1 MTRFVQPRV
10 KDGAVFLCYDRM
22 SAAVW
27 PLGRVGQ
34 LAHDW
39 QRCGTLEAAAM
50 EEQGEKN
57 IMAMR
62 DKIEHAIQNQPCTV
76 KDLKSKFGGDRG
88 SDRKVMEAV
97 DQLVHEAVICQRQG
111 VFFTVRSGRA
121 DKALLCKVVK
131 LGKNFAFVML
141 EDGTSDIFIPG
152 RFTRGAMP
160 GDIVLVEKFEHPRV
174 EGSDEGEILAIL
186 EEKNDLVGTARRIEG
201 RLKFVPDD
209 CPAISMQMMR
219 DCEGGAK
226 DGDKVAVEILQRGN
240 RQEDHRV
247 GVAMR
252 FGSSD
257 EAKRCA
263 KALLY
268 AQDIR
273 SRFPDKVREEAKK
286 LENAEVSEK
295 DTEGRMDLR
304 ALPIFTI
311 DSAETKDID
320 DAISLTKTPEGGFEL
335 GVHIADVSNY
345 VKPGSELDN
354 EAFNRATSV
363 YYADQVVP
371 MLPKQLS
378 NGICS
383 LNEGVLRLAFSCL
396 MHLDKDGNL
405 IDYRFVKSIIRSRVK
420 GVYSEINALLA
431 GSADDE
437 LKGKYHEVLSQL
449 PAMKEL
455 YGHRARLRKERG
467 CMDIES
473 GEVKLILDEDGH
485 CIDVKKRTSGESEA
499 MIEEF
504 MLLANQCAAHFARVK
519 QIPFVYRVHEEP
531 NAEKLERLH
540 TLLQA
545 CGINDH
551 FAKDVPTPKELSA
564 ILEGVRGGPYEQI
577 INTGMLRCM
586 SKAVYEEKPKGHY
599 GLVLKDYAH
608 FTSPIRRYP
617 DLAIHRIMTAQ
628 LKGMDKDTMVLRY
641 SDFAEKASK
650 QSSEREIIAMQ
661 IERKAEDCYKAE
673 YARRHLGECYEGRIS
688 GVTQRGLFIEL
699 DNGVEGFV
707 PASSLTPSGT
717 MLTEGIRLSDPV
729 SGKNWSLG
737 DTMMITIV
745 RADVNLGKIDFEV
758 APASTK

>member
-1 MTRFVQPRV
+1 
-10 KDGAVFLCYDRM
+10 
-22 SAAVW
+22 
-27 PLGRVGQ
+27 
-34 LAHDW
+34 
-39 QRCGTLEAAAM
+39 
-50 EEQGEKN
+50 
-57 IMAMR
+57 MR

-76 KDLKSKFGGDRG
+76 KELKQKFGGERG
-88 SDRKVMEAV
+88 ADRKVMEAL
-97 DQLVHEAVICQRQG
+97 DELVREAVVCQRQG

-152 RFTRGAMP
+152 RFTKGAMP
-160 GDIVLVEKFEHPRV
+160 GDDVLVEKFEHPRV
-174 EGSDEGEILAIL
+174 EGSDEGTILAIL
-186 EEKNDLVGTARRIEG
+186 TEKNDLVGTVRRVEG
-201 RLKFVPDD
+201 RLRFVPDD
-209 CPAISMQMMR
+209 CPAITMPLAR

-226 DGDKVAVEILQRGN
+226 DGDKVAVEILNRGN

-268 AQDIR
+268 AKDIR
-273 SRFPDKVREEAKK
+273 TRFPDKVRDEAKK
-286 LENAEVSEK
+286 FEGAEVSEK
-295 DTEGRMDLR
+295 DCEGRMDLR
-304 ALPIFTI
+304 TLPIFTI

-320 DAISLTKTPEGGFEL
+320 DAISLTRTSDGGFEL

-345 VKPGSELDN
+345 VKPGTELDN
-354 EAFNRATSV
+354 EAFSRATSV

-371 MLPKQLS
+371 MLPKALS

-383 LNEGVLRLAFSCL
+383 LNENELRLAFSCL
-396 MHLDKDGNL
+396 MRLDKEGNL
-405 IDYRFVKSIIRSRVK
+405 TDYRFVKSIIRSRVK

-431 GSADDE
+431 GTADAE
-437 LKGKYHEVLSQL
+437 IKAKYADVIDQL

-473 GEVKLILDEDGH
+473 GEVKLILDENGR
-485 CIDVKKRTSGESEA
+485 CIDVKKRTSGESES

-540 TLLQA
+540 ALLQA

-564 ILEGVRGGPYEQI
+564 ILEGVRGTPYEQI

-586 SKAVYEEKPKGHY
+586 SKALYEEKPKGHY

-617 DLAIHRIMTAQ
+617 DLAIHRIMTDM
-628 LKGMDKDTMVLRY
+628 LKGTEKETMILRY
-641 SDFAEKASK
+641 TDFAERASK
-650 QSSEREIIAMQ
+650 QSSEREVIAMQ

-673 YARRHLGECYEGRIS
+673 YARRHLGECYEGTIS

-717 MLTEGIRLSDPV
+717 SLTEGVRLTDPA
-729 SGKNWSLG
+729 SGKTWSLG
-737 DTMMITIV
+737 DKMMITIV

-758 APASTK
+758 APAAKA

>member
-1 MTRFVQPRV
+1 
-10 KDGAVFLCYDRM
+10 
-22 SAAVW
+22 
-27 PLGRVGQ
+27 
-34 LAHDW
+34 
-39 QRCGTLEAAAM
+39 
-50 EEQGEKN
+50 
-57 IMAMR
+57 MR

-76 KDLKSKFGGDRG
+76 KELKQKFGGERG
-88 SDRKVMEAV
+88 ADRKVMEAL
-97 DQLVHEAVICQRQG
+97 DELVREAVVCQRQG

-121 DKALLCKVVK
+121 DKALQCKVVK

-152 RFTRGAMP
+152 RFTKGAMP
-160 GDIVLVEKFEHPRV
+160 GDDVLVEKFEHPRV
-174 EGSDEGEILAIL
+174 EGSDEGAILAIL
-186 EEKNDLVGTARRIEG
+186 TEKNDLVGTVRRVEG
-201 RLKFVPDD
+201 RLRFVPDD
-209 CPAISMQMMR
+209 CPAITMPLAR

-226 DGDKVAVEILQRGN
+226 DGDKVAVEILNRGN

-268 AQDIR
+268 AKDIR
-273 SRFPDKVREEAKK
+273 TRFPDKVRDEAKK
-286 LENAEVSEK
+286 FEGVEVSEK
-295 DTEGRMDLR
+295 DCEGRMDLR

-320 DAISLTKTPEGGFEL
+320 DAISLTRTSDGGFEL

-345 VKPGSELDN
+345 VKPGTELDN
-354 EAFNRATSV
+354 EAFSRATSV

-371 MLPKQLS
+371 MLPKALS

-383 LNEGVLRLAFSCL
+383 LNENELRLAFSCL
-396 MHLDKDGNL
+396 MRLDKEGNL
-405 IDYRFVKSIIRSRVK
+405 TDYRFVKSIIRSRVK

-431 GSADDE
+431 GTADAE
-437 LKGKYHEVLSQL
+437 IKAKYADVIDQL

-473 GEVKLILDEDGH
+473 GEVKLILDENGR
-485 CIDVKKRTSGESEA
+485 CIDVKKRTSGESES

-540 TLLQA
+540 ALLQA

-564 ILEGVRGGPYEQI
+564 ILEGVRGTPYEQI

-586 SKAVYEEKPKGHY
+586 SKALYEEKPKGHY

-617 DLAIHRIMTAQ
+617 DLAIHRIMTDM
-628 LKGMDKDTMVLRY
+628 LKGTEKETMILRY
-641 SDFAEKASK
+641 TDFAERASK
-650 QSSEREIIAMQ
+650 QSSEREVIAMQ

-673 YARRHLGECYEGRIS
+673 YARRHLGECYEGTIS

-717 MLTEGIRLSDPV
+717 SLTEGVRLTDPA
-729 SGKNWSLG
+729 SGKTWSLG
-737 DTMMITIV
+737 DKMMITIV

-758 APASTK
+758 APAAKA

>member
-1 MTRFVQPRV
+1 
-10 KDGAVFLCYDRM
+10 M
-22 SAAVW
+22 S
-27 PLGRVGQ
+27 
-34 LAHDW
+34 
-39 QRCGTLEAAAM
+39 
-50 EEQGEKN
+50 
-57 IMAMR
+57 MR

-76 KDLKSKFGGDRG
+76 KELKQKFGGERG
-88 SDRKVMEAV
+88 ADRKVMEAL
-97 DQLVHEAVICQRQG
+97 DELVREAVVCQRQG

-152 RFTRGAMP
+152 RFTKGAMP
-160 GDIVLVEKFEHPRV
+160 GDDVLVEKFEHPRV
-174 EGSDEGEILAIL
+174 EGSDEGAILAIL
-186 EEKNDLVGTARRIEG
+186 TEKNDLVGTVRRVEG
-201 RLKFVPDD
+201 RLRFVPDD
-209 CPAISMQMMR
+209 CPAITMPLAR

-226 DGDKVAVEILQRGN
+226 DGDKVAVEILNRGS

-268 AQDIR
+268 AKDIR
-273 SRFPDKVREEAKK
+273 TRFPDKVRDEAKK
-286 LENAEVSEK
+286 FEGAEVSEK
-295 DTEGRMDLR
+295 DCEGRMDLR

-320 DAISLTKTPEGGFEL
+320 DAISLTRTSDGGFEL

-345 VKPGSELDN
+345 VKPGTELDN
-354 EAFNRATSV
+354 EAFSRATSV

-371 MLPKQLS
+371 MLPKALS

-383 LNEGVLRLAFSCL
+383 LNENELRLAFSCL
-396 MHLDKDGNL
+396 MRLDKEGNL
-405 IDYRFVKSIIRSRVK
+405 TDYRFVKSIIRSRVK

-431 GSADDE
+431 GTADAE
-437 LKGKYHEVLSQL
+437 IKAKYADVIDQL

-473 GEVKLILDEDGH
+473 SEVKLILDENGR
-485 CIDVKKRTSGESEA
+485 CIDVKKRTSGESES

-540 TLLQA
+540 ALLQA

-564 ILEGVRGGPYEQI
+564 ILEGVRGTPYEQI
-577 INTGMLRCM
+577 VNTGMLRCM
-586 SKAVYEEKPKGHY
+586 SKALYEEKPKGHY

-617 DLAIHRIMTAQ
+617 DLAIHRIMTDM
-628 LKGMDKDTMVLRY
+628 LKGTEKETMILRY
-641 SDFAEKASK
+641 TDFAERASK
-650 QSSEREIIAMQ
+650 QSSEREVIAMQ

-673 YARRHLGECYEGRIS
+673 YARRHLGECYEGTIS

-717 MLTEGIRLSDPV
+717 SLTEGVRLTDPA
-729 SGKNWSLG
+729 SGKTWSLG
-737 DTMMITIV
+737 DRMMITIV

-758 APASTK
+758 APAAKA

>member
-1 MTRFVQPRV
+1 
-10 KDGAVFLCYDRM
+10 M
-22 SAAVW
+22 S
-27 PLGRVGQ
+27 
-34 LAHDW
+34 
-39 QRCGTLEAAAM
+39 
-50 EEQGEKN
+50 
-57 IMAMR
+57 MR

-76 KDLKSKFGGDRG
+76 KELKQKFGGERG
-88 SDRKVMEAV
+88 ADRKVMEAL
-97 DQLVHEAVICQRQG
+97 DELVREAVVCQRQG

-152 RFTRGAMP
+152 RFTKGAMP
-160 GDIVLVEKFEHPRV
+160 GDDVLVEKFEHPRV
-174 EGSDEGEILAIL
+174 EGSDEGAILAIL
-186 EEKNDLVGTARRIEG
+186 TEKNDLVGTVRRVEG
-201 RLKFVPDD
+201 RLRFVPDD
-209 CPAISMQMMR
+209 CPAITMPLAR

-226 DGDKVAVEILQRGN
+226 DGDKVAVEILNRGN

-268 AQDIR
+268 AKDIR
-273 SRFPDKVREEAKK
+273 TRFSDKVRDEAKK
-286 LENAEVSEK
+286 FEGAEVSEK
-295 DTEGRMDLR
+295 DCEGRMDLR

-320 DAISLTKTPEGGFEL
+320 DAISLTRTSDGGFEL

-345 VKPGSELDN
+345 VKPGTELDN
-354 EAFNRATSV
+354 EAFSRATSV

-371 MLPKQLS
+371 MLPKALS

-383 LNEGVLRLAFSCL
+383 LNENELRLAFSCL
-396 MHLDKDGNL
+396 MRLDKEGNL
-405 IDYRFVKSIIRSRVK
+405 TDYRFVKSIIRSRVK

-431 GSADDE
+431 GTADAE
-437 LKGKYHEVLSQL
+437 IKAKYADVIDQL

-473 GEVKLILDEDGH
+473 GEVKLILDENGR
-485 CIDVKKRTSGESEA
+485 CIDVKKRTSGESES

-540 TLLQA
+540 ALLQA

-564 ILEGVRGGPYEQI
+564 ILEGVRGTPYEQI

-586 SKAVYEEKPKGHY
+586 SKALYEEKPKGHY

-617 DLAIHRIMTAQ
+617 DLAIHRIMTDM
-628 LKGMDKDTMVLRY
+628 LKGTEKETMILRY
-641 SDFAEKASK
+641 TDFAERASK
-650 QSSEREIIAMQ
+650 QSSEREVIAMQ

-673 YARRHLGECYEGRIS
+673 YARRHLGECYEGTIS

-717 MLTEGIRLSDPV
+717 SLTEGVRLTDPA
-729 SGKNWSLG
+729 SGKTWSLG
-737 DTMMITIV
+737 DKMMITIV

-758 APASTK
+758 APAAKA

>member
-1 MTRFVQPRV
+1 
-10 KDGAVFLCYDRM
+10 M
-22 SAAVW
+22 S
-27 PLGRVGQ
+27 
-34 LAHDW
+34 
-39 QRCGTLEAAAM
+39 
-50 EEQGEKN
+50 
-57 IMAMR
+57 MR

-76 KDLKSKFGGDRG
+76 KELKQKFGGERG
-88 SDRKVMEAV
+88 ADRKVMEAL
-97 DQLVHEAVICQRQG
+97 DELVREAVVCQRQG

-152 RFTRGAMP
+152 RFTKGAMP
-160 GDIVLVEKFEHPRV
+160 GDEVLVEKFEHPRM
-174 EGSDEGEILAIL
+174 EGSDEGTILAVL
-186 EEKNDLVGTARRIEG
+186 TEKNDLVGTVRRVEG
-201 RLKFVPDD
+201 RLRFVPDD
-209 CPAISMQMMR
+209 CPAITMPLAR

-226 DGDKVAVEILQRGN
+226 DGDKVAVEILNRGN

-268 AQDIR
+268 AKDIR
-273 SRFPDKVREEAKK
+273 TRFPDKVREEAKK
-286 LENAEVSEK
+286 FEGAEISEK
-295 DTEGRMDLR
+295 DCEGRMDLR

-320 DAISLTKTPEGGFEL
+320 DAVSLTRTSDGGFEL

-345 VKPGSELDN
+345 VKPGTELDN
-354 EAFNRATSV
+354 EAFSRATSV

-371 MLPKQLS
+371 MLPKALS

-383 LNEGVLRLAFSCL
+383 LNENELRLAFSCL
-396 MHLDKDGNL
+396 MRLDKDGNL
-405 IDYRFVKSIIRSRVK
+405 TDYRFVKSIIRSRVK
-420 GVYSEINALLA
+420 GVYAEINALLA
-431 GSADDE
+431 GTADAE
-437 LKGKYHEVLSQL
+437 TKAKYADVIDQL

-473 GEVKLILDEDGH
+473 GEVKLILDENGR
-485 CIDVKKRTSGESEA
+485 CIDVKKRTSGESES

-540 TLLQA
+540 ALLQA

-551 FAKDVPTPKELSA
+551 FAKEVPTPKELSA
-564 ILEGVRGGPYEQI
+564 ILEGVRGTPYEQI
-577 INTGMLRCM
+577 INTGMLRCR
-586 SKAVYEEKPKGHY
+586 SKALYEEKPKGHY

-617 DLAIHRIMTAQ
+617 DLAIHRIMTDL
-628 LKGMDKDTMVLRY
+628 LKGTEKETMILRY
-641 SDFAEKASK
+641 TDFAERASK
-650 QSSEREIIAMQ
+650 QSSEREVVAMQ

-673 YARRHLGECYEGRIS
+673 YARRHLGECYEGTIS

-717 MLTEGIRLSDPV
+717 SLTEGVRLTDPA
-729 SGKNWSLG
+729 SGKSWSLG
-737 DTMMITIV
+737 DKMMITIV

-758 APASTK
+758 APAAKN

>member
-1 MTRFVQPRV
+1 
-10 KDGAVFLCYDRM
+10 M
-22 SAAVW
+22 S
-27 PLGRVGQ
+27 
-34 LAHDW
+34 
-39 QRCGTLEAAAM
+39 
-50 EEQGEKN
+50 
-57 IMAMR
+57 MR

-76 KDLKSKFGGDRG
+76 KELKQKFGGERG
-88 SDRKVMEAV
+88 ADRKVMEAL
-97 DQLVHEAVICQRQG
+97 DELVREAVVCQRQG

-152 RFTRGAMP
+152 RFTKGAMP
-160 GDIVLVEKFEHPRV
+160 GDDVLVEKFEHPSV
-174 EGSDEGEILAIL
+174 EGSDEGAILAIL
-186 EEKNDLVGTARRIEG
+186 TEKNDLVGTVRRVEG
-201 RLKFVPDD
+201 RLRFVPDD
-209 CPAISMQMMR
+209 CPAITMPLAR

-226 DGDKVAVEILQRGN
+226 DGDKVAVEILNRGN

-268 AQDIR
+268 AKDIR
-273 SRFPDKVREEAKK
+273 TRFPDKVRDEAKK
-286 LENAEVSEK
+286 FEGVEVSEK
-295 DTEGRMDLR
+295 DCEGRMDLR
-304 ALPIFTI
+304 ALPILTI

-320 DAISLTKTPEGGFEL
+320 DAISLTRTSDGGFEL

-345 VKPGSELDN
+345 VKPGTELDN
-354 EAFNRATSV
+354 EAFSRATSV

-371 MLPKQLS
+371 MLPKALS

-383 LNEGVLRLAFSCL
+383 LNENELRLAFSCL
-396 MHLDKDGNL
+396 MRLDKEGNL
-405 IDYRFVKSIIRSRVK
+405 TDYRFVKSIIRSRVK

-431 GSADDE
+431 GTADAE
-437 LKGKYHEVLSQL
+437 IKAKYADVIDQL

-473 GEVKLILDEDGH
+473 GEVKLILDENGR
-485 CIDVKKRTSGESEA
+485 CIDVKKRTSGESES
-499 MIEEF
+499 MIEEL

-540 TLLQA
+540 ALLQA

-551 FAKDVPTPKELSA
+551 FAKDVPAPKELSA
-564 ILEGVRGGPYEQI
+564 ILEGVRGTPYEQI

-586 SKAVYEEKPKGHY
+586 SKALYEEKPKGHY

-617 DLAIHRIMTAQ
+617 DLAIHRIMTDM
-628 LKGMDKDTMVLRY
+628 LKGTEKETMILRY
-641 SDFAEKASK
+641 TDFAERASK
-650 QSSEREIIAMQ
+650 QSSEREVIAMQ

-673 YARRHLGECYEGRIS
+673 YARRHLGECYEGTIS

-717 MLTEGIRLSDPV
+717 SLTEGVRLTDPA
-729 SGKNWSLG
+729 SGKTWSLG
-737 DTMMITIV
+737 DKMMITIV

-758 APASTK
+758 APAAKA

>member
-1 MTRFVQPRV
+1 
-10 KDGAVFLCYDRM
+10 M
-22 SAAVW
+22 S
-27 PLGRVGQ
+27 
-34 LAHDW
+34 
-39 QRCGTLEAAAM
+39 
-50 EEQGEKN
+50 
-57 IMAMR
+57 MR

-76 KDLKSKFGGDRG
+76 KELKQKFGGERG
-88 SDRKVMEAV
+88 ADRKVMEAL
-97 DQLVHEAVICQRQG
+97 DELVREAVVCQRQG

-152 RFTRGAMP
+152 RFTKGAMP
-160 GDIVLVEKFEHPRV
+160 GDEVLVEKFEHPRM
-174 EGSDEGEILAIL
+174 EGSDEGTILAVL
-186 EEKNDLVGTARRIEG
+186 TEKNDLVGTVRRVEG
-201 RLKFVPDD
+201 RLRFVPDD
-209 CPAISMQMMR
+209 CPAITMPLAR

-226 DGDKVAVEILQRGN
+226 DGDKVAVEILNRGN

-268 AQDIR
+268 AKDIR
-273 SRFPDKVREEAKK
+273 TRFPDKVREEAKK
-286 LENAEVSEK
+286 FEGAEISEK
-295 DTEGRMDLR
+295 DCEGRMDLR

-320 DAISLTKTPEGGFEL
+320 DAVSLTRTSDGGFEL

-345 VKPGSELDN
+345 VKPGTELDN
-354 EAFNRATSV
+354 EAFSRATSV

-371 MLPKQLS
+371 MLPKALS

-383 LNEGVLRLAFSCL
+383 LNENELRLAFSCL
-396 MHLDKDGNL
+396 MRLDKDGNL
-405 IDYRFVKSIIRSRVK
+405 TDYRFVKSIIRSRVK
-420 GVYSEINALLA
+420 GVYAEINALLA
-431 GSADDE
+431 GTADAE
-437 LKGKYHEVLSQL
+437 IKAKYADVIDQL

-473 GEVKLILDEDGH
+473 GEVKLILDENGR
-485 CIDVKKRTSGESEA
+485 CIDVKKRTSGESES

-540 TLLQA
+540 ALLQA

-551 FAKDVPTPKELSA
+551 FAKEVPTPKELSA
-564 ILEGVRGGPYEQI
+564 ILEGVRGTPYEQI

-586 SKAVYEEKPKGHY
+586 SKALYEEKPKGHY

-617 DLAIHRIMTAQ
+617 DLAIPVSYT
-628 LKGMDKDTMVLRY
+628 
-641 SDFAEKASK
+641 
-650 QSSEREIIAMQ
+650 
-661 IERKAEDCYKAE
+661 
-673 YARRHLGECYEGRIS
+673 HL
-688 GVTQRGLFIEL
+688 TL
-699 DNGVEGFV
+699 
-707 PASSLTPSGT
+707 PT
-717 MLTEGIRLSDPV
+717 IRLV
-729 SGKNWSLG
+729 
-737 DTMMITIV
+737 
-745 RADVNLGKIDFEV
+745 
-758 APASTK
+758 

>member
-1 MTRFVQPRV
+1 
-10 KDGAVFLCYDRM
+10 M
-22 SAAVW
+22 S
-27 PLGRVGQ
+27 
-34 LAHDW
+34 
-39 QRCGTLEAAAM
+39 
-50 EEQGEKN
+50 
-57 IMAMR
+57 MR

-76 KDLKSKFGGDRG
+76 KELKQKFGGERG
-88 SDRKVMEAV
+88 ADRKVMEAL
-97 DQLVHEAVICQRQG
+97 DELVREAVVCQRQG

-152 RFTRGAMP
+152 RFTKGAMP
-160 GDIVLVEKFEHPRV
+160 GDDVLVEKFEHPRV
-174 EGSDEGEILAIL
+174 EGSDEGAILAIL
-186 EEKNDLVGTARRIEG
+186 TEKNDLVGTVRRVEG
-201 RLKFVPDD
+201 RLRFVPDD
-209 CPAISMQMMR
+209 CPAITMPLAR

-226 DGDKVAVEILQRGN
+226 DGDKVAVEILNRGN

-268 AQDIR
+268 AKDIR
-273 SRFPDKVREEAKK
+273 TRFPDKVRDEAKK
-286 LENAEVSEK
+286 FEGAEVSEK
-295 DTEGRMDLR
+295 DCEGRMDLR

-320 DAISLTKTPEGGFEL
+320 DAISLTRTSDGGFEL

-345 VKPGSELDN
+345 VKPGTELDN
-354 EAFNRATSV
+354 EAFSRATSV

-371 MLPKQLS
+371 MLPKALS

-383 LNEGVLRLAFSCL
+383 LNENELRLAFSCL
-396 MHLDKDGNL
+396 MRLDKEGNL
-405 IDYRFVKSIIRSRVK
+405 TDYRFVKSIIRSRVK

-431 GSADDE
+431 GTADTE
-437 LKGKYHEVLSQL
+437 IKAKYADVIDQL

-540 TLLQA
+540 ALLQA

-564 ILEGVRGGPYEQI
+564 ILEGVRGTPYEQI

-586 SKAVYEEKPKGHY
+586 SKALYEEKPKGHY

-617 DLAIHRIMTAQ
+617 DLAIHRIMTDM
-628 LKGMDKDTMVLRY
+628 LKGTEKETMILRY
-641 SDFAEKASK
+641 TDFAERASK
-650 QSSEREIIAMQ
+650 QSSEREVIAMQ

-673 YARRHLGECYEGRIS
+673 YARRHLGECYEGTIS

-717 MLTEGIRLSDPV
+717 SLTEGVRLTDPA
-729 SGKNWSLG
+729 SGKTWSLG
-737 DTMMITIV
+737 DKMMITIV

-758 APASTK
+758 APAAKA

>member
-1 MTRFVQPRV
+1 
-10 KDGAVFLCYDRM
+10 M
-22 SAAVW
+22 S
-27 PLGRVGQ
+27 
-34 LAHDW
+34 
-39 QRCGTLEAAAM
+39 
-50 EEQGEKN
+50 
-57 IMAMR
+57 MR

-76 KDLKSKFGGDRG
+76 KELKQKFGGERG
-88 SDRKVMEAV
+88 ADRKVMDALDELVREAV
-97 DQLVHEAVICQRQG
+97 VCQRQG

-152 RFTRGAMP
+152 RFTKGAMP
-160 GDIVLVEKFEHPRV
+160 GDDVLVEKFEHPRV
-174 EGSDEGEILAIL
+174 EGSDEGAILAIL
-186 EEKNDLVGTARRIEG
+186 TEKNDLVGTVRRVEG
-201 RLKFVPDD
+201 RLRFVPDD
-209 CPAISMQMMR
+209 CPAITMPLAR

-226 DGDKVAVEILQRGN
+226 DGDKVAVEILNRGN

-268 AQDIR
+268 AKDIR
-273 SRFPDKVREEAKK
+273 TRFPDKVRDEAKK
-286 LENAEVSEK
+286 FEGAEVSEK
-295 DTEGRMDLR
+295 DCEGRMDLR

-320 DAISLTKTPEGGFEL
+320 DAISLTRTSDGGFEL

-345 VKPGSELDN
+345 VKPGTELDN
-354 EAFNRATSV
+354 EAFSRATSV

-371 MLPKQLS
+371 MLPKALS

-383 LNEGVLRLAFSCL
+383 LNENELRLAFSCL
-396 MHLDKDGNL
+396 MRLDKEGNL
-405 IDYRFVKSIIRSRVK
+405 TDYRFVKSIIRSRVK

-431 GSADDE
+431 GTADAE
-437 LKGKYHEVLSQL
+437 IKAKYADVIDQL

-473 GEVKLILDEDGH
+473 GEVKLILDENGR
-485 CIDVKKRTSGESEA
+485 CIDVKKRTSGESES

-564 ILEGVRGGPYEQI
+564 ILEGVRGTPYEQI

-586 SKAVYEEKPKGHY
+586 SKALYEEKPKGHY

-617 DLAIHRIMTAQ
+617 DLAIHRIMTDL
-628 LKGMDKDTMVLRY
+628 LKGTEKETMILRY
-641 SDFAEKASK
+641 TDFAERASK
-650 QSSEREIIAMQ
+650 QSSEREVIAMQ

-673 YARRHLGECYEGRIS
+673 YARRHLGECYEGTIS

-717 MLTEGIRLSDPV
+717 SLTEGVRLTDPA
-729 SGKNWSLG
+729 SGKTWSLG
-737 DTMMITIV
+737 DKMMITIV

-758 APASTK
+758 APAAKA

>member
-1 MTRFVQPRV
+1 
-10 KDGAVFLCYDRM
+10 M
-22 SAAVW
+22 S
-27 PLGRVGQ
+27 
-34 LAHDW
+34 
-39 QRCGTLEAAAM
+39 
-50 EEQGEKN
+50 
-57 IMAMR
+57 MR

-76 KDLKSKFGGDRG
+76 KELKQKFGGERG
-88 SDRKVMEAV
+88 ADRKVMEAL
-97 DQLVHEAVICQRQG
+97 DELVREAVVCQRQG

-152 RFTRGAMP
+152 RFTKGAMP
-160 GDIVLVEKFEHPRV
+160 GDDVLVEKFEHPRV
-174 EGSDEGEILAIL
+174 EGSDEGAILAIL
-186 EEKNDLVGTARRIEG
+186 TEKNDLVGTVRRVEG
-201 RLKFVPDD
+201 RLRFVPDD
-209 CPAISMQMMR
+209 CPAITMPLAR

-226 DGDKVAVEILQRGN
+226 DGDKVAVEILNRGN

-268 AQDIR
+268 AKDIR
-273 SRFPDKVREEAKK
+273 TRFPDKVRDEAKK
-286 LENAEVSEK
+286 FEGAEVSEE
-295 DTEGRMDLR
+295 DCEGRMDLR

-320 DAISLTKTPEGGFEL
+320 DAISLTRTSDGGFEL

-345 VKPGSELDN
+345 VKPGTELDN
-354 EAFNRATSV
+354 EAFSRATSV

-371 MLPKQLS
+371 MLPKALS

-383 LNEGVLRLAFSCL
+383 LNENELRLAFSCL
-396 MHLDKDGNL
+396 MRLDKEGNL
-405 IDYRFVKSIIRSRVK
+405 TDYRFVKSIIRSRVK

-431 GSADDE
+431 GTADAE
-437 LKGKYHEVLSQL
+437 IKAKYADVIDQL

-455 YGHRARLRKERG
+455 YGHRARLRRERG

-473 GEVKLILDEDGH
+473 GEVKLILDENGR
-485 CIDVKKRTSGESEA
+485 CIDVKKRTSGESES

-540 TLLQA
+540 ALLQA

-564 ILEGVRGGPYEQI
+564 ILEGVRGTPYEQI

-586 SKAVYEEKPKGHY
+586 SKALYEEKPKGHY

-617 DLAIHRIMTAQ
+617 DLAIHRIMTDM
-628 LKGMDKDTMVLRY
+628 LKGTEKETMILRY
-641 SDFAEKASK
+641 TDFAERASK
-650 QSSEREIIAMQ
+650 QSSEREVIAMQ

-673 YARRHLGECYEGRIS
+673 YARRHLGECYEGTIS

-717 MLTEGIRLSDPV
+717 SLTEGVRLTDPA
-729 SGKNWSLG
+729 SGKTWSLG
-737 DTMMITIV
+737 DKMMITIV

-758 APASTK
+758 APAAKV

>member
-1 MTRFVQPRV
+1 
-10 KDGAVFLCYDRM
+10 
-22 SAAVW
+22 
-27 PLGRVGQ
+27 
-34 LAHDW
+34 
-39 QRCGTLEAAAM
+39 
-50 EEQGEKN
+50 
-57 IMAMR
+57 MR

-76 KDLKSKFGGDRG
+76 KELKQKFGGERG
-88 SDRKVMEAV
+88 ADRKVMEAL
-97 DQLVHEAVICQRQG
+97 DELVREAVVCQRQG

-152 RFTRGAMP
+152 RFTKGAMP
-160 GDIVLVEKFEHPRV
+160 GDDVLVEKFEHPRV
-174 EGSDEGEILAIL
+174 EGSDEGAILAIL
-186 EEKNDLVGTARRIEG
+186 TEKNDLVGTVRRVEG
-201 RLKFVPDD
+201 RLRFVPDD
-209 CPAISMQMMR
+209 CPAITMPLAR

-226 DGDKVAVEILQRGN
+226 DGDKVAVEILNRGN

-268 AQDIR
+268 AKDIR
-273 SRFPDKVREEAKK
+273 TRFPDKVRDEAKK
-286 LENAEVSEK
+286 FEGAEVSEK
-295 DTEGRMDLR
+295 DCEGRMDLR

-320 DAISLTKTPEGGFEL
+320 DAISLTRTSDGGFEL

-345 VKPGSELDN
+345 VKPGTELDN
-354 EAFNRATSV
+354 EAFSRATSV

-371 MLPKQLS
+371 MLPKALS

-383 LNEGVLRLAFSCL
+383 LNENELRLAFSCL
-396 MHLDKDGNL
+396 MRLDKEGNL
-405 IDYRFVKSIIRSRVK
+405 TDYRFVKSIIRSRVK

-431 GSADDE
+431 GTADAE
-437 LKGKYHEVLSQL
+437 IKAKYADVIDQL

-473 GEVKLILDEDGH
+473 GEVKLILDENGR
-485 CIDVKKRTSGESEA
+485 CIDVKKRTSGESES

-540 TLLQA
+540 ALLQA

-564 ILEGVRGGPYEQI
+564 ILEGVRGTPYEQI

-586 SKAVYEEKPKGHY
+586 SKALYEEKPKGHY

-617 DLAIHRIMTAQ
+617 DLAIHRIMTDM
-628 LKGMDKDTMVLRY
+628 LKGTEKETMILRY
-641 SDFAEKASK
+641 TDFAERASK
-650 QSSEREIIAMQ
+650 QSSEREVIAMQ

-673 YARRHLGECYEGRIS
+673 YARRHLGECYEGTIS

-717 MLTEGIRLSDPV
+717 SLTEGVRLTDPA
-729 SGKNWSLG
+729 SGKTWSLG
-737 DTMMITIV
+737 DKMMITIV

-758 APASTK
+758 APVAKA

>member
-1 MTRFVQPRV
+1 
-10 KDGAVFLCYDRM
+10 M
-22 SAAVW
+22 S
-27 PLGRVGQ
+27 
-34 LAHDW
+34 
-39 QRCGTLEAAAM
+39 
-50 EEQGEKN
+50 
-57 IMAMR
+57 MR

-76 KDLKSKFGGDRG
+76 KELKQKFGGERG
-88 SDRKVMEAV
+88 ADRKVMEAL
-97 DQLVHEAVICQRQG
+97 DELVREAVVCQRQG

-152 RFTRGAMP
+152 RFTKGAMP
-160 GDIVLVEKFEHPRV
+160 GDDVLVEKFEHPRV
-174 EGSDEGEILAIL
+174 EGSDEGAILAIL
-186 EEKNDLVGTARRIEG
+186 TEKNDLVGTVRRVEG
-201 RLKFVPDD
+201 RLRFVPDD
-209 CPAISMQMMR
+209 CPAITMPLAR

-226 DGDKVAVEILQRGN
+226 DGDKVAVEILNRGS

-268 AQDIR
+268 AKDIR
-273 SRFPDKVREEAKK
+273 TRFPDKVRDEAKK
-286 LENAEVSEK
+286 FEGAEVSEK
-295 DTEGRMDLR
+295 DCEGRMDLR

-320 DAISLTKTPEGGFEL
+320 DAISLTRTSDGGFEL

-345 VKPGSELDN
+345 VKPGTELDN
-354 EAFNRATSV
+354 EAFSRATSV

-371 MLPKQLS
+371 MLPKALS

-383 LNEGVLRLAFSCL
+383 LNENELRLAFSCL
-396 MHLDKDGNL
+396 MRLDKEGNL
-405 IDYRFVKSIIRSRVK
+405 TDYRFVKSIIRSRVK

-431 GSADDE
+431 GTADAE
-437 LKGKYHEVLSQL
+437 IKAKYADIIDQL

-455 YGHRARLRKERG
+455 YGHRARLRRERG

-473 GEVKLILDEDGH
+473 GEVKLILDENGR
-485 CIDVKKRTSGESEA
+485 CIDVKKRTSGESES

-540 TLLQA
+540 ALLQA

-564 ILEGVRGGPYEQI
+564 ILEGVRGTPYEQI
-577 INTGMLRCM
+577 VNTGMLRCM
-586 SKAVYEEKPKGHY
+586 SKALYEEKPKGHY

-617 DLAIHRIMTAQ
+617 DLAIHRIMTDL
-628 LKGMDKDTMVLRY
+628 LKGTEKETMILRY
-641 SDFAEKASK
+641 TDFAERASK
-650 QSSEREIIAMQ
+650 QSSEREVIAMQ

-673 YARRHLGECYEGRIS
+673 YARRHLGECYEGTIS

-717 MLTEGIRLSDPV
+717 SLTEGVRLTDPA
-729 SGKNWSLG
+729 SGKTWSLG
-737 DTMMITIV
+737 DKMMITIV

-758 APASTK
+758 APAAKA

>member
-1 MTRFVQPRV
+1 
-10 KDGAVFLCYDRM
+10 M
-22 SAAVW
+22 S
-27 PLGRVGQ
+27 
-34 LAHDW
+34 
-39 QRCGTLEAAAM
+39 
-50 EEQGEKN
+50 
-57 IMAMR
+57 MR

-76 KDLKSKFGGDRG
+76 KELKQKFGGERG
-88 SDRKVMEAV
+88 ADRKVMEAL
-97 DQLVHEAVICQRQG
+97 DELVREAVVCQRQG

-121 DKALLCKVVK
+121 DRALLCKVVK

-152 RFTRGAMP
+152 RFTKGAMP
-160 GDIVLVEKFEHPRV
+160 GDDVLVEKFEHPRV
-174 EGSDEGEILAIL
+174 EGSDEGAILAIL
-186 EEKNDLVGTARRIEG
+186 TEKNDLVGTVRRVEG
-201 RLKFVPDD
+201 RLRFVPDD
-209 CPAISMQMMR
+209 CPAITMPLAR

-226 DGDKVAVEILQRGN
+226 DGDKVAVEILNRGN

-268 AQDIR
+268 AKDIR
-273 SRFPDKVREEAKK
+273 TRFPDKVRDEAKK
-286 LENAEVSEK
+286 FEGAEVSEK
-295 DTEGRMDLR
+295 DCEGRMDLR

-320 DAISLTKTPEGGFEL
+320 DAISLTRTSDGGFEL

-354 EAFNRATSV
+354 EAFSRATSV

-371 MLPKQLS
+371 MLPKALS

-383 LNEGVLRLAFSCL
+383 LNENELRLAFSCL
-396 MHLDKDGNL
+396 MRLDKEGNL
-405 IDYRFVKSIIRSRVK
+405 TDYRFVKSIIRSRVK

-431 GSADDE
+431 GTADAE
-437 LKGKYHEVLSQL
+437 IKAKYADVIDQL

-473 GEVKLILDEDGH
+473 GEVKLILDENGR
-485 CIDVKKRTSGESEA
+485 CIDVKKRTSGESES

-540 TLLQA
+540 ALLQA

-564 ILEGVRGGPYEQI
+564 ILEGVRGTPYEQI

-586 SKAVYEEKPKGHY
+586 SKALYEEKPKGHY

-617 DLAIHRIMTAQ
+617 DLAIHRIMTDM
-628 LKGMDKDTMVLRY
+628 LKGTEKETMILRY
-641 SDFAEKASK
+641 TDFAERASK
-650 QSSEREIIAMQ
+650 QSSEREVIAMQ

-673 YARRHLGECYEGRIS
+673 YARRHLGECYEGTIS

-717 MLTEGIRLSDPV
+717 SLTEGVRLTDPA
-729 SGKNWSLG
+729 SGKTWSLG
-737 DTMMITIV
+737 DKMMITIV

-758 APASTK
+758 APAAKA

>member
-1 MTRFVQPRV
+1 
-10 KDGAVFLCYDRM
+10 M
-22 SAAVW
+22 S
-27 PLGRVGQ
+27 
-34 LAHDW
+34 
-39 QRCGTLEAAAM
+39 
-50 EEQGEKN
+50 
-57 IMAMR
+57 MR

-76 KDLKSKFGGDRG
+76 KELKQKFGGERG
-88 SDRKVMEAV
+88 ADRKVMEAL
-97 DQLVHEAVICQRQG
+97 DELVREAVVCQRQG

-152 RFTRGAMP
+152 RFTKGAMP
-160 GDIVLVEKFEHPRV
+160 GDEVLVEKFEHPRM
-174 EGSDEGEILAIL
+174 EGSDEGTILAVL
-186 EEKNDLVGTARRIEG
+186 TEKNDLVGTVRRVEG
-201 RLKFVPDD
+201 RLRFVPDD
-209 CPAISMQMMR
+209 CPAITMPLAR

-226 DGDKVAVEILQRGN
+226 DGDKVAVEILNRGN

-268 AQDIR
+268 AKDIR
-273 SRFPDKVREEAKK
+273 TRFPDKVRDEAKK
-286 LENAEVSEK
+286 FEGAEVSEK
-295 DTEGRMDLR
+295 DCEGRMDLR

-320 DAISLTKTPEGGFEL
+320 DAVSLTRTSDGGFEL

-345 VKPGSELDN
+345 VKPGTELDN
-354 EAFNRATSV
+354 EAFSRATSV

-371 MLPKQLS
+371 MLPKALS

-383 LNEGVLRLAFSCL
+383 LNENELRLAFSCL
-396 MHLDKDGNL
+396 MRLDKDGNL
-405 IDYRFVKSIIRSRVK
+405 TDYRFVKSIIRSRVK
-420 GVYSEINALLA
+420 GVYAEINALLA
-431 GSADDE
+431 GTADAE
-437 LKGKYHEVLSQL
+437 TKAKYADVIDQL

-473 GEVKLILDEDGH
+473 GEVKLILDENGR
-485 CIDVKKRTSGESEA
+485 CIDVKKRTSGESES

-540 TLLQA
+540 ALLQA

-551 FAKDVPTPKELSA
+551 FAKEVPTPKELSA
-564 ILEGVRGGPYEQI
+564 ILEGVRGTPYEQI

-586 SKAVYEEKPKGHY
+586 SKALYEEKPKGHY

-617 DLAIHRIMTAQ
+617 DLAIHRIMTDL
-628 LKGMDKDTMVLRY
+628 LKGTEKETMILRY
-641 SDFAEKASK
+641 TDFAERASK
-650 QSSEREIIAMQ
+650 QSSEREVVAMQ

-673 YARRHLGECYEGRIS
+673 YARRHLGECYEGTIS

-717 MLTEGIRLSDPV
+717 SLTEGVRLTDPA
-729 SGKNWSLG
+729 SGKTWSLG
-737 DTMMITIV
+737 DKMMITIV

-758 APASTK
+758 APAAKN

>member
-1 MTRFVQPRV
+1 
-10 KDGAVFLCYDRM
+10 M
-22 SAAVW
+22 S
-27 PLGRVGQ
+27 
-34 LAHDW
+34 
-39 QRCGTLEAAAM
+39 
-50 EEQGEKN
+50 
-57 IMAMR
+57 MR

-76 KDLKSKFGGDRG
+76 QELKQKFGGERG
-88 SDRKVMEAV
+88 ADRKVMEAL
-97 DQLVHEAVICQRQG
+97 DELVRDAVVCQRQG

-152 RFTRGAMP
+152 RFTKGAMP
-160 GDIVLVEKFEHPRV
+160 GDEVLVEKFEHPRM
-174 EGSDEGEILAIL
+174 EGSDEGTILAVL
-186 EEKNDLVGTARRIEG
+186 TEKNDLVGTVRRVEG
-201 RLKFVPDD
+201 RLRFVPDD
-209 CPAISMQMMR
+209 CPAITMPLAR

-226 DGDKVAVEILQRGN
+226 DGDKVAVEILNRGN

-268 AQDIR
+268 AKDIR
-273 SRFPDKVREEAKK
+273 TRFPDKVREEAKK
-286 LENAEVSEK
+286 FEGAEISEK
-295 DTEGRMDLR
+295 DCEGRMDLR

-320 DAISLTKTPEGGFEL
+320 DAVSLTRTSDGGFEL

-345 VKPGSELDN
+345 VKPGTELDN
-354 EAFNRATSV
+354 EAFSRATSV

-371 MLPKQLS
+371 MLPKALS

-383 LNEGVLRLAFSCL
+383 LNENELRLAFSCL
-396 MHLDKDGNL
+396 MRLDKDGNL
-405 IDYRFVKSIIRSRVK
+405 TDYRFVKSIIRSRVK
-420 GVYSEINALLA
+420 GVYAEINALLA
-431 GSADDE
+431 GTADAE
-437 LKGKYHEVLSQL
+437 TKAKYADVIDQL

-473 GEVKLILDEDGH
+473 GEVKLILDENGR
-485 CIDVKKRTSGESEA
+485 CIDVKKRTSGESES

-540 TLLQA
+540 ALLQA

-551 FAKDVPTPKELSA
+551 FAKEVPTPKELSA
-564 ILEGVRGGPYEQI
+564 ILEGVRGTPYEQI

-586 SKAVYEEKPKGHY
+586 SKALYEEKPKGHY

-617 DLAIHRIMTAQ
+617 DLAIHRIMTDL
-628 LKGMDKDTMVLRY
+628 LKGTEKETMILRY
-641 SDFAEKASK
+641 TDFAERASK
-650 QSSEREIIAMQ
+650 QSSEREVVAMQ

-673 YARRHLGECYEGRIS
+673 YARRHLGGCYEGTIS

-717 MLTEGIRLSDPV
+717 SLTEGVRLTDPA
-729 SGKNWSLG
+729 SGKSWSLG
-737 DTMMITIV
+737 DKMMITNV

-758 APASTK
+758 APAAKN

>member
-1 MTRFVQPRV
+1 
-10 KDGAVFLCYDRM
+10 
-22 SAAVW
+22 
-27 PLGRVGQ
+27 
-34 LAHDW
+34 
-39 QRCGTLEAAAM
+39 
-50 EEQGEKN
+50 
-57 IMAMR
+57 MR

-76 KDLKSKFGGDRG
+76 KELKQKFGGERG
-88 SDRKVMEAV
+88 ADRKVMEAL
-97 DQLVHEAVICQRQG
+97 DELVREAVVCQRQG

-152 RFTRGAMP
+152 RFTKGAMP
-160 GDIVLVEKFEHPRV
+160 GDDVLVEKFEHPRV
-174 EGSDEGEILAIL
+174 EGSDEGAILAIL
-186 EEKNDLVGTARRIEG
+186 TEKNDLVGTVRRVEG
-201 RLKFVPDD
+201 RLRFVPDD
-209 CPAISMQMMR
+209 CPAITMPLAR

-226 DGDKVAVEILQRGN
+226 DGDKVAVEILNRGN

-268 AQDIR
+268 AKDIR
-273 SRFPDKVREEAKK
+273 TRFPDKVRDEAKK
-286 LENAEVSEK
+286 FEGAEVSEK
-295 DTEGRMDLR
+295 DCEGRMDLR

-320 DAISLTKTPEGGFEL
+320 DAISLTRTSDGGFEL

-345 VKPGSELDN
+345 VKPGTELDN
-354 EAFNRATSV
+354 EAFSRATSV

-371 MLPKQLS
+371 MLPKALS

-383 LNEGVLRLAFSCL
+383 LNENELRLAFSCL
-396 MHLDKDGNL
+396 MRLDKEGGL
-405 IDYRFVKSIIRSRVK
+405 TDYRFVKSSIRSRVK

-431 GSADDE
+431 GTADAE
-437 LKGKYHEVLSQL
+437 IKAKYADVIDQL

-473 GEVKLILDEDGH
+473 GEVKLILDENGR
-485 CIDVKKRTSGESEA
+485 CIDVKKRTSGESES

-540 TLLQA
+540 ALLQA

-564 ILEGVRGGPYEQI
+564 ILEGVRGTPYEQI

-586 SKAVYEEKPKGHY
+586 SKALYEEKPKGHY

-617 DLAIHRIMTAQ
+617 DLAIHRIMTDM
-628 LKGMDKDTMVLRY
+628 LKGTEKETMILRY
-641 SDFAEKASK
+641 TDFAERASK
-650 QSSEREIIAMQ
+650 QSSEREVIAMQ

-673 YARRHLGECYEGRIS
+673 YARRHLGECYEGTIS

-717 MLTEGIRLSDPV
+717 SLTEGVRLTDPA
-729 SGKNWSLG
+729 SGKTWSLG
-737 DTMMITIV
+737 DKMMITIV

-758 APASTK
+758 APAAKA

>member
-1 MTRFVQPRV
+1 
-10 KDGAVFLCYDRM
+10 M
-22 SAAVW
+22 S
-27 PLGRVGQ
+27 
-34 LAHDW
+34 
-39 QRCGTLEAAAM
+39 
-50 EEQGEKN
+50 
-57 IMAMR
+57 MR

-76 KDLKSKFGGDRG
+76 KELKQKFGGERG
-88 SDRKVMEAV
+88 ADRKVMEAL
-97 DQLVHEAVICQRQG
+97 DELVREAVVCQRQG

-121 DKALLCKVVK
+121 D
-131 LGKNFAFVML
+131 
-141 EDGTSDIFIPG
+141 IFIPG
-152 RFTRGAMP
+152 RFTTGAMP
-160 GDIVLVEKFEHPRV
+160 GDDVLGEKFEHPRV
-174 EGSDEGEILAIL
+174 AGSDEGAILAIL
-186 EEKNDLVGTARRIEG
+186 TEKNDLVGTVRRVEG
-201 RLKFVPDD
+201 RLRFVPDD
-209 CPAISMQMMR
+209 CPAITMPLAR

-226 DGDKVAVEILQRGN
+226 DGDKVAVEILNRGN

-268 AQDIR
+268 AKDIR
-273 SRFPDKVREEAKK
+273 TRFPDKVRDEAKK
-286 LENAEVSEK
+286 FEGAEVSEK
-295 DTEGRMDLR
+295 DCEGRMDLR

-320 DAISLTKTPEGGFEL
+320 DAISLTRTSDGGFEL

-345 VKPGSELDN
+345 VKPGTELDN
-354 EAFNRATSV
+354 EAFSRATSV

-371 MLPKQLS
+371 MLPKALS

-383 LNEGVLRLAFSCL
+383 LNENELRLAFSCL
-396 MHLDKDGNL
+396 MRLDKEGNL
-405 IDYRFVKSIIRSRVK
+405 TDYRFVKSIIRSRVK

-431 GSADDE
+431 GTADAE
-437 LKGKYHEVLSQL
+437 IKAKYADVIDQL

-473 GEVKLILDEDGH
+473 GEVKLILDENGR
-485 CIDVKKRTSGESEA
+485 CIDVKKRTSGESES

-540 TLLQA
+540 ALLQA

-564 ILEGVRGGPYEQI
+564 ILEGVRGTPYEQI

-586 SKAVYEEKPKGHY
+586 SKALYEEKPKGHY

-617 DLAIHRIMTAQ
+617 DLAIHRIMTDM
-628 LKGMDKDTMVLRY
+628 LKGTEKETMILRY
-641 SDFAEKASK
+641 TDFAERASK
-650 QSSEREIIAMQ
+650 QSSEREVIAMQ

-673 YARRHLGECYEGRIS
+673 YARRHLGECYEGTIS

-717 MLTEGIRLSDPV
+717 SLTEGVRLTDPA
-729 SGKNWSLG
+729 SGKTWSLG
-737 DTMMITIV
+737 DKMMITIV

-758 APASTK
+758 APAAKA

>member
-1 MTRFVQPRV
+1 
-10 KDGAVFLCYDRM
+10 
-22 SAAVW
+22 
-27 PLGRVGQ
+27 
-34 LAHDW
+34 
-39 QRCGTLEAAAM
+39 
-50 EEQGEKN
+50 
-57 IMAMR
+57 MALR
-62 DKIEHAIQNQPCTV
+62 EKIEHAIQNQPCAV

-88 SDRKVMEAV
+88 ADRKVMEAL
-97 DQLVHEAVICQRQG
+97 DALVHDGVICQRQG

-121 DKALLCKVVK
+121 EKALLCKVVK

-160 GDIVLVEKFEHPRV
+160 GDDVLVEKFAHPRV
-174 EGSDEGEILAIL
+174 EGSDEGEILAVL
-186 EEKNDLVGTARRIEG
+186 TEKNDLVGTVRRIEG

-209 CPAISMQMMR
+209 CPAISMQLMR

-226 DGDKVAVEILQRGN
+226 DGDKVAVEILLRGS

-268 AQDIR
+268 AKDIR
-273 SRFPDKVREEAKK
+273 TRFPEKVRDEAKK
-286 LENAEVSEK
+286 FEDLTISEK
-295 DTEGRMDLR
+295 EMKGRMDLR

-320 DAISLTKTPEGGFEL
+320 DAISLTRTSEGGFEL

-345 VKPGSELDN
+345 VKPGTELDN
-354 EAFNRATSV
+354 EAFSRATSV

-371 MLPKQLS
+371 MLPKALS

-383 LNEGVLRLAFSCL
+383 LNEKEVRLAFSCL
-396 MHLDKDGNL
+396 MRLDPDGNL
-405 IDYRFVKSIIRSRVK
+405 TDYRFVKSVICSRVK
-420 GVYSEINALLA
+420 GVYAEINALLA
-431 GSADDE
+431 GTADAE
-437 LKGKYHEVLSQL
+437 IQAKYAEVLDQL

-540 TLLQA
+540 ALLQA

-551 FAKDVPTPKELSA
+551 FAKEVPAPKELSA
-564 ILEGVRGGPYEQI
+564 ILEGVRGTPYEQI

-617 DLAIHRIMTAQ
+617 DLAIHRIMTDV
-628 LKGMDKDTMVLRY
+628 LNGMDKETTILKY
-641 SDFAEKASK
+641 TDFAEKASK
-650 QSSEREIIAMQ
+650 QSSEREVIAMQ

-673 YARRHLGECYEGRIS
+673 YARRHLGECYEGTIS

-699 DNGVEGFV
+699 ENGVEGFV

-717 MLTEGIRLSDPV
+717 TLTEGVRLADPV
-729 SGKNWSLG
+729 SGKSWSLG
-737 DTMMITIV
+737 DSMMITIV

-758 APASTK
+758 APAAKQ

>member
-1 MTRFVQPRV
+1 
-10 KDGAVFLCYDRM
+10 M
-22 SAAVW
+22 S
-27 PLGRVGQ
+27 
-34 LAHDW
+34 
-39 QRCGTLEAAAM
+39 
-50 EEQGEKN
+50 
-57 IMAMR
+57 MR

-76 KDLKSKFGGDRG
+76 KELKQKFGGERG
-88 SDRKVMEAV
+88 ADRKVMEAL
-97 DQLVHEAVICQRQG
+97 DELVREAVVCQRQG

-152 RFTRGAMP
+152 RFTKGAMP
-160 GDIVLVEKFEHPRV
+160 GDDVLVEKFEHPRV
-174 EGSDEGEILAIL
+174 EGSDEGAILAIL
-186 EEKNDLVGTARRIEG
+186 TEKNDLVGTVRRVEG
-201 RLKFVPDD
+201 RLRFVPDD
-209 CPAISMQMMR
+209 CPAITMPLAR

-226 DGDKVAVEILQRGN
+226 DGDKVAVEILNRGN

-268 AQDIR
+268 AKDIR
-273 SRFPDKVREEAKK
+273 TRFPDKVRDEAKK
-286 LENAEVSEK
+286 FEGAEVSEK
-295 DTEGRMDLR
+295 DCEGRMDLR

-320 DAISLTKTPEGGFEL
+320 DAISLTRTSDGGFEL

-345 VKPGSELDN
+345 VKPGTELDN
-354 EAFNRATSV
+354 EAFSRATSV

-371 MLPKQLS
+371 MLPKALS

-383 LNEGVLRLAFSCL
+383 LNENELRLAFSCL
-396 MHLDKDGNL
+396 MRLDKEGNL
-405 IDYRFVKSIIRSRVK
+405 TDYRFVKSIIRSRVK

-431 GSADDE
+431 GTADAE
-437 LKGKYHEVLSQL
+437 IKAKYADVIDQL

-473 GEVKLILDEDGH
+473 GEVKLILDENGR
-485 CIDVKKRTSGESEA
+485 CIDVKKRTSGESES

-519 QIPFVYRVHEEP
+519 QIPFIYRVHEEP

-540 TLLQA
+540 ALLQA

-564 ILEGVRGGPYEQI
+564 ILEGVRGTPYEQI

-586 SKAVYEEKPKGHY
+586 SKALYEEKPKGHY

-617 DLAIHRIMTAQ
+617 DLAIHRIMTDM
-628 LKGMDKDTMVLRY
+628 LKGTEKETIILRY
-641 SDFAEKASK
+641 TDFAERASK
-650 QSSEREIIAMQ
+650 QSSEREVIAMQ

-673 YARRHLGECYEGRIS
+673 YARRHLGECYEGTIS

-717 MLTEGIRLSDPV
+717 SLTEGVRLTDPA
-729 SGKNWSLG
+729 SGKTWSLG
-737 DTMMITIV
+737 DKMMITIV

-758 APASTK
+758 APAAKA

>member
-1 MTRFVQPRV
+1 
-10 KDGAVFLCYDRM
+10 
-22 SAAVW
+22 
-27 PLGRVGQ
+27 
-34 LAHDW
+34 
-39 QRCGTLEAAAM
+39 
-50 EEQGEKN
+50 
-57 IMAMR
+57 MR

-76 KDLKSKFGGDRG
+76 KELKQKFGGERG
-88 SDRKVMEAV
+88 ADRKVMEAL
-97 DQLVHEAVICQRQG
+97 DELVREAVVCQRQG

-152 RFTRGAMP
+152 RFTKGAMP
-160 GDIVLVEKFEHPRV
+160 GDEVLVEKFEHPRM
-174 EGSDEGEILAIL
+174 EGSDEGTILAVL
-186 EEKNDLVGTARRIEG
+186 TEKNDLVGTVRRVEG
-201 RLKFVPDD
+201 RLRFVPDD
-209 CPAISMQMMR
+209 CPAITMPLAR

-226 DGDKVAVEILQRGN
+226 DGDKVAVEILNRGN

-268 AQDIR
+268 AKDIR
-273 SRFPDKVREEAKK
+273 TRFPDKVREEAKK
-286 LENAEVSEK
+286 FEGAEVSEK
-295 DTEGRMDLR
+295 DCEGRMDLR

-320 DAISLTKTPEGGFEL
+320 DAVSLTRTSDGGCEL

-345 VKPGSELDN
+345 VKPGTELDN
-354 EAFNRATSV
+354 EAFSRATSV

-371 MLPKQLS
+371 MLPKALS

-383 LNEGVLRLAFSCL
+383 LNENELRLAFSCL
-396 MHLDKDGNL
+396 MRLDKDGNL
-405 IDYRFVKSIIRSRVK
+405 TDYRFVKSIIRSRVK
-420 GVYSEINALLA
+420 GVYAEINALLA
-431 GSADDE
+431 GTADAE
-437 LKGKYHEVLSQL
+437 IKAKYADVIDQL

-473 GEVKLILDEDGH
+473 GEVKLILDENGR
-485 CIDVKKRTSGESEA
+485 CIDVKKRTSGESES

-540 TLLQA
+540 ALLQA

-551 FAKDVPTPKELSA
+551 FAKEVPTPKELSA
-564 ILEGVRGGPYEQI
+564 ILEGVRGTPYEQI

-586 SKAVYEEKPKGHY
+586 SKALYEEKPKGHY

-617 DLAIHRIMTAQ
+617 DLAIHRIMTDL
-628 LKGMDKDTMVLRY
+628 LKGTEKETMILRY
-641 SDFAEKASK
+641 TDFAERASK
-650 QSSEREIIAMQ
+650 QSSEREVVAMQ

-673 YARRHLGECYEGRIS
+673 YARRHLGECYEGTIS

-717 MLTEGIRLSDPV
+717 SLTEGVRLTDPA
-729 SGKNWSLG
+729 SGKSWSLG
-737 DTMMITIV
+737 DKMMITIV

-758 APASTK
+758 APAAKN

>member
-1 MTRFVQPRV
+1 
-10 KDGAVFLCYDRM
+10 M
-22 SAAVW
+22 S
-27 PLGRVGQ
+27 
-34 LAHDW
+34 
-39 QRCGTLEAAAM
+39 
-50 EEQGEKN
+50 
-57 IMAMR
+57 MR

-76 KDLKSKFGGDRG
+76 KELKQKFGGERG
-88 SDRKVMEAV
+88 ADRKVMEAL
-97 DQLVHEAVICQRQG
+97 DELVREAVVCPRQG

-152 RFTRGAMP
+152 RFTKGAMP
-160 GDIVLVEKFEHPRV
+160 GDDVLVEKFEHPRV
-174 EGSDEGEILAIL
+174 EGSDEGAILAIL
-186 EEKNDLVGTARRIEG
+186 TEKNDLVGTVRRVEG
-201 RLKFVPDD
+201 RLRFVPDD
-209 CPAISMQMMR
+209 CPAITMPLAR

-226 DGDKVAVEILQRGN
+226 DGDKVAVEILNRGN

-268 AQDIR
+268 AKDIR
-273 SRFPDKVREEAKK
+273 TRFPDKVRDEAKK
-286 LENAEVSEK
+286 FEGAEVSEK
-295 DTEGRMDLR
+295 DCEGRMDLR

-320 DAISLTKTPEGGFEL
+320 DAISLTRTSDGGFEL

-345 VKPGSELDN
+345 VKPGTELDN
-354 EAFNRATSV
+354 EAFSRATSV

-371 MLPKQLS
+371 MLPKALS

-383 LNEGVLRLAFSCL
+383 LNENELRLAFSCL
-396 MHLDKDGNL
+396 MRLDKEGNL
-405 IDYRFVKSIIRSRVK
+405 TDYRFVKSIIRSRVK

-431 GSADDE
+431 GTADAE
-437 LKGKYHEVLSQL
+437 IKAKYADVIDQL

-473 GEVKLILDEDGH
+473 GEVKLILDENGR
-485 CIDVKKRTSGESEA
+485 CIDVKKRTSGESES

-540 TLLQA
+540 ALLQA

-564 ILEGVRGGPYEQI
+564 ILEGVRGTPYEQI

-586 SKAVYEEKPKGHY
+586 SKALYEEKPKGHY

-617 DLAIHRIMTAQ
+617 DLAIHRIMTDL
-628 LKGMDKDTMVLRY
+628 LKGTEKETMILRY
-641 SDFAEKASK
+641 TDFAERASK
-650 QSSEREIIAMQ
+650 QSSEREVIAMQ

-673 YARRHLGECYEGRIS
+673 YARRHLGECYEGTIS

-717 MLTEGIRLSDPV
+717 SLTEGVRLTDPA
-729 SGKNWSLG
+729 SGKTWSLG
-737 DTMMITIV
+737 DKMMITIV

-758 APASTK
+758 APAAKA

>member
-1 MTRFVQPRV
+1 
-10 KDGAVFLCYDRM
+10 
-22 SAAVW
+22 
-27 PLGRVGQ
+27 
-34 LAHDW
+34 
-39 QRCGTLEAAAM
+39 
-50 EEQGEKN
+50 
-57 IMAMR
+57 MR

-76 KDLKSKFGGDRG
+76 KELKQKFGGERG
-88 SDRKVMEAV
+88 ADRKVMDALDELVREAV
-97 DQLVHEAVICQRQG
+97 VCQRQG

-152 RFTRGAMP
+152 RFTKGAMP
-160 GDIVLVEKFEHPRV
+160 GDEVLVEKFEHPRM
-174 EGSDEGEILAIL
+174 EGSDEGTILAVL
-186 EEKNDLVGTARRIEG
+186 TEKNDLVGTVRRVEG
-201 RLKFVPDD
+201 RLRFVPDD
-209 CPAISMQMMR
+209 CPAITMPLAR

-226 DGDKVAVEILQRGN
+226 DGDKVAVEILNRGN

-268 AQDIR
+268 AKDIR
-273 SRFPDKVREEAKK
+273 TRFPDKVREEAKK
-286 LENAEVSEK
+286 FEGAEISEK
-295 DTEGRMDLR
+295 DCEGRMDLR

-320 DAISLTKTPEGGFEL
+320 DAVSLTRTSDGGFEL

-345 VKPGSELDN
+345 VKPGTELDN
-354 EAFNRATSV
+354 EAFSRATSV

-371 MLPKQLS
+371 MLPKALS

-383 LNEGVLRLAFSCL
+383 LNENELRLAFSCL
-396 MHLDKDGNL
+396 MRLDKDGNL
-405 IDYRFVKSIIRSRVK
+405 TDYRFVKSIIRSRVK
-420 GVYSEINALLA
+420 GVYAEINALLA
-431 GSADDE
+431 GTADAE
-437 LKGKYHEVLSQL
+437 IKAKYADVIDQL

-473 GEVKLILDEDGH
+473 GEVKLILDENGR
-485 CIDVKKRTSGESEA
+485 CIDVKKRTSGESES

-540 TLLQA
+540 ALLQA

-551 FAKDVPTPKELSA
+551 FAKEVPTPKELSA
-564 ILEGVRGGPYEQI
+564 ILEGVRGTPYEQI

-586 SKAVYEEKPKGHY
+586 SKALYEEKPKGHY

-617 DLAIHRIMTAQ
+617 DLAIHRIMTDL
-628 LKGMDKDTMVLRY
+628 LKGTEKETMILRY
-641 SDFAEKASK
+641 TDFAERASK
-650 QSSEREIIAMQ
+650 QSSEREVVAMQ

-673 YARRHLGECYEGRIS
+673 YARRHLGECYEGTIS

-717 MLTEGIRLSDPV
+717 SLTEGVRLTDPA
-729 SGKNWSLG
+729 SGKSWSLG
-737 DTMMITIV
+737 DKMMITIV

-758 APASTK
+758 APAAKN

>member
-1 MTRFVQPRV
+1 
-10 KDGAVFLCYDRM
+10 M
-22 SAAVW
+22 S
-27 PLGRVGQ
+27 
-34 LAHDW
+34 
-39 QRCGTLEAAAM
+39 
-50 EEQGEKN
+50 
-57 IMAMR
+57 MR

-76 KDLKSKFGGDRG
+76 KELKQKFGGERG
-88 SDRKVMEAV
+88 ADRKVMEAL
-97 DQLVHEAVICQRQG
+97 DELVREAVVCQRQG

-152 RFTRGAMP
+152 RFTKGAMP
-160 GDIVLVEKFEHPRV
+160 GDEVLVEKFEHPRM
-174 EGSDEGEILAIL
+174 EGSDEGTILAVL
-186 EEKNDLVGTARRIEG
+186 TEKNDLVGTVRRVEG
-201 RLKFVPDD
+201 RLRFVPDD
-209 CPAISMQMMR
+209 CPAITMPLAR

-226 DGDKVAVEILQRGN
+226 DGDKVAVEILNRGN

-268 AQDIR
+268 AKDIR
-273 SRFPDKVREEAKK
+273 TRFPDKVREEAKK
-286 LENAEVSEK
+286 CEGAEISEK
-295 DTEGRMDLR
+295 DCEGRMDLR

-405 IDYRFVKSIIRSRVK
+405 IDYRFVKSVIRSRVK

-473 GEVKLILDEDGH
+473 GEVKLILDENGR
-485 CIDVKKRTSGESEA
+485 CIDVKKRTSGESES

-540 TLLQA
+540 ALLQA

-551 FAKDVPTPKELSA
+551 FAKEVPTPKELSA
-564 ILEGVRGGPYEQI
+564 ILEGVRGTPYEQI

-586 SKAVYEEKPKGHY
+586 SKALYEEKPKGHY

-617 DLAIHRIMTAQ
+617 DLAIHRIMTDL
-628 LKGMDKDTMVLRY
+628 LKGTEKETMILRY
-641 SDFAEKASK
+641 TDFAERASK
-650 QSSEREIIAMQ
+650 QSSEREVVAMQ

-673 YARRHLGECYEGRIS
+673 YARRHLGECYEGTIS

-717 MLTEGIRLSDPV
+717 SLTEGVRLTDPA
-729 SGKNWSLG
+729 SGKSWSLG
-737 DTMMITIV
+737 DKMMITIV

-758 APASTK
+758 APAAKN

>member
-1 MTRFVQPRV
+1 
-10 KDGAVFLCYDRM
+10 M
-22 SAAVW
+22 S
-27 PLGRVGQ
+27 
-34 LAHDW
+34 
-39 QRCGTLEAAAM
+39 
-50 EEQGEKN
+50 
-57 IMAMR
+57 MR

-76 KDLKSKFGGDRG
+76 KELKQKFGGERG
-88 SDRKVMEAV
+88 ADRKVMEAL
-97 DQLVHEAVICQRQG
+97 DELVREAVVCQRQG

-152 RFTRGAMP
+152 RFTKGAMP
-160 GDIVLVEKFEHPRV
+160 GDDVLVEKFEHPRV
-174 EGSDEGEILAIL
+174 EGSDEGAILAIL
-186 EEKNDLVGTARRIEG
+186 TEKNDLVGTVRRVEG
-201 RLKFVPDD
+201 RLRFVPDD
-209 CPAISMQMMR
+209 CPAITMPLAR

-226 DGDKVAVEILQRGN
+226 DGDKVAVEILNRGN

-268 AQDIR
+268 AKDIR
-273 SRFPDKVREEAKK
+273 TRFPDKVRDEAKK
-286 LENAEVSEK
+286 FEGAEVSEK
-295 DTEGRMDLR
+295 DCEGRMDLR

-320 DAISLTKTPEGGFEL
+320 DAISLTRTSGGGFEL

-354 EAFNRATSV
+354 EAFSRATSV

-371 MLPKQLS
+371 MLPKALS

-383 LNEGVLRLAFSCL
+383 LNENELRLAFSCL
-396 MHLDKDGNL
+396 MRLDKEGNL
-405 IDYRFVKSIIRSRVK
+405 TDYRFVKSIIRSRVK

-431 GSADDE
+431 GTADAE
-437 LKGKYHEVLSQL
+437 IKAKYADVIDQL

-473 GEVKLILDEDGH
+473 GEVKLILDENGR
-485 CIDVKKRTSGESEA
+485 CIDVKKRTSGESES

-540 TLLQA
+540 ALLQA
-545 CGINDH
+545 CDINDH

-564 ILEGVRGGPYEQI
+564 ILEGVRGTPYEQI

-586 SKAVYEEKPKGHY
+586 SKALYEEKPKGHY

-617 DLAIHRIMTAQ
+617 DLAIHRIMTDM
-628 LKGMDKDTMVLRY
+628 LKGTEKETMILRY
-641 SDFAEKASK
+641 TDFAERASK
-650 QSSEREIIAMQ
+650 QSSEREVIAMQ

-673 YARRHLGECYEGRIS
+673 YARRHLGECYEGTIS

-717 MLTEGIRLSDPV
+717 SLTEGVRLTDPA
-729 SGKNWSLG
+729 SGKTWSLG
-737 DTMMITIV
+737 DKMMITIV

-758 APASTK
+758 APAAKA

>member
-1 MTRFVQPRV
+1 
-10 KDGAVFLCYDRM
+10 M
-22 SAAVW
+22 S
-27 PLGRVGQ
+27 
-34 LAHDW
+34 
-39 QRCGTLEAAAM
+39 
-50 EEQGEKN
+50 
-57 IMAMR
+57 MR

-76 KDLKSKFGGDRG
+76 KELKQKFGGERG
-88 SDRKVMEAV
+88 ADRKVMEAL
-97 DQLVHEAVICQRQG
+97 DELVREAVVCQRQG

-152 RFTRGAMP
+152 RFTKGAMP
-160 GDIVLVEKFEHPRV
+160 GDDVLVEKFEHPRV
-174 EGSDEGEILAIL
+174 EGSDEGAILAIL
-186 EEKNDLVGTARRIEG
+186 TEKNDLVGTVRRVEG
-201 RLKFVPDD
+201 RLRFVPDD
-209 CPAISMQMMR
+209 CPAITMPLAR

-226 DGDKVAVEILQRGN
+226 DGDKVAVEILNRGN

-268 AQDIR
+268 AKDIR
-273 SRFPDKVREEAKK
+273 TRFPDKVRDEAKK
-286 LENAEVSEK
+286 FEGAEVSEK
-295 DTEGRMDLR
+295 DCEGRMDLR

-320 DAISLTKTPEGGFEL
+320 DAISLTRTSDGGFEL

-345 VKPGSELDN
+345 VKPGTELDN
-354 EAFNRATSV
+354 EAFSRATSV

-371 MLPKQLS
+371 MLPKALS

-383 LNEGVLRLAFSCL
+383 LNENELRLAFSCL
-396 MHLDKDGNL
+396 MRLDKEGNL
-405 IDYRFVKSIIRSRVK
+405 TDYRFVKSIIRSRVK

-431 GSADDE
+431 GTADAE
-437 LKGKYHEVLSQL
+437 IKAKYADVIDQL

-473 GEVKLILDEDGH
+473 GEVKLILDENGR
-485 CIDVKKRTSGESEA
+485 CIDVKKRTSGESES

-540 TLLQA
+540 ALLQA

-551 FAKDVPTPKELSA
+551 FAKDVPAPKELSA
-564 ILEGVRGGPYEQI
+564 ILEGVRGTPYEQI

-586 SKAVYEEKPKGHY
+586 SKALYEEKPKGHY

-617 DLAIHRIMTAQ
+617 DLAIHRIMTDM
-628 LKGMDKDTMVLRY
+628 LRGTEKETMILRY
-641 SDFAEKASK
+641 TDFAERASK
-650 QSSEREIIAMQ
+650 QSSEREVIAMQ

-673 YARRHLGECYEGRIS
+673 YARRHLGECYEGTIS

-717 MLTEGIRLSDPV
+717 SLTEGVRLTDPA
-729 SGKNWSLG
+729 SGKTWSLG
-737 DTMMITIV
+737 DKMMITIV

-758 APASTK
+758 APAAKA

>member
-1 MTRFVQPRV
+1 
-10 KDGAVFLCYDRM
+10 M
-22 SAAVW
+22 S
-27 PLGRVGQ
+27 
-34 LAHDW
+34 
-39 QRCGTLEAAAM
+39 
-50 EEQGEKN
+50 
-57 IMAMR
+57 MR

-76 KDLKSKFGGDRG
+76 KELKQKFGGERG
-88 SDRKVMEAV
+88 ADRKVMEAL
-97 DQLVHEAVICQRQG
+97 DELVREAVVCQRQG

-152 RFTRGAMP
+152 RFTKGAMP
-160 GDIVLVEKFEHPRV
+160 GDDVLVEKFEHPRV
-174 EGSDEGEILAIL
+174 EGSDEGTILAIL
-186 EEKNDLVGTARRIEG
+186 TEKNDLVGTVRRVEG
-201 RLKFVPDD
+201 RLRFVPDD
-209 CPAISMQMMR
+209 CPAITMPLAR

-226 DGDKVAVEILQRGN
+226 DGDKVAVEILNRGN

-268 AQDIR
+268 AKDIR
-273 SRFPDKVREEAKK
+273 TRFPDKVRDEAKK
-286 LENAEVSEK
+286 FEGAEVSEK
-295 DTEGRMDLR
+295 DCQGRMDLR

-320 DAISLTKTPEGGFEL
+320 DAISLTRTSDGGFEL

-345 VKPGSELDN
+345 VKPGTELDN
-354 EAFNRATSV
+354 EAFSRATSV

-371 MLPKQLS
+371 MLPKALS

-383 LNEGVLRLAFSCL
+383 LNENELRLAFSCL
-396 MHLDKDGNL
+396 MRLDKKGNL
-405 IDYRFVKSIIRSRVK
+405 TDYRFVKSIIRSRVK

-431 GSADDE
+431 GTADAE
-437 LKGKYHEVLSQL
+437 IKAKYADVIDQL

-473 GEVKLILDEDGH
+473 GEVKLILDENGR
-485 CIDVKKRTSGESEA
+485 CIDVKKRTSGESES

-540 TLLQA
+540 ALLQA

-564 ILEGVRGGPYEQI
+564 ILEGVRGTPYEQI

-586 SKAVYEEKPKGHY
+586 SKALYEEKPKGHY

-617 DLAIHRIMTAQ
+617 DLAIHRIMTDM
-628 LKGMDKDTMVLRY
+628 LKGTEKETMILRY
-641 SDFAEKASK
+641 TDFAERASK
-650 QSSEREIIAMQ
+650 QSSEREVIAMQ

-673 YARRHLGECYEGRIS
+673 YARRHLGECYEGTIS

-717 MLTEGIRLSDPV
+717 SLTEGVRLTDPA
-729 SGKNWSLG
+729 SGKTWSLG
-737 DTMMITIV
+737 DKMMITIV

-758 APASTK
+758 APAAKA

>member
-1 MTRFVQPRV
+1 
-10 KDGAVFLCYDRM
+10 M
-22 SAAVW
+22 S
-27 PLGRVGQ
+27 
-34 LAHDW
+34 
-39 QRCGTLEAAAM
+39 
-50 EEQGEKN
+50 
-57 IMAMR
+57 MR

-76 KDLKSKFGGDRG
+76 KELKQKFGGERG
-88 SDRKVMEAV
+88 ADRKVMEAL
-97 DQLVHEAVICQRQG
+97 DELVREAVVCQRQG

-152 RFTRGAMP
+152 RFTKGAMP
-160 GDIVLVEKFEHPRV
+160 GDDVLVEKFEHPRV
-174 EGSDEGEILAIL
+174 EGSDEGAILAIL
-186 EEKNDLVGTARRIEG
+186 TEKNDLVGTVRRVEG
-201 RLKFVPDD
+201 RLRFVPDD
-209 CPAISMQMMR
+209 CPAITMPLAR

-226 DGDKVAVEILQRGN
+226 DGDKVAVEILNRGN

-268 AQDIR
+268 AKDIR
-273 SRFPDKVREEAKK
+273 TRFPDKVRDEAKK
-286 LENAEVSEK
+286 FEDAEVSEK
-295 DTEGRMDLR
+295 DCEGRMDLR
-304 ALPIFTI
+304 TLPIFTI

-320 DAISLTKTPEGGFEL
+320 DAISLTRTSDGGFEL

-345 VKPGSELDN
+345 VKPGTELDN
-354 EAFNRATSV
+354 EAFSRATSV

-371 MLPKQLS
+371 MLPKALS

-383 LNEGVLRLAFSCL
+383 LNENELRLAFSCL
-396 MHLDKDGNL
+396 MRLDKEGNL
-405 IDYRFVKSIIRSRVK
+405 TDYRFVKSIIRSRVK

-431 GSADDE
+431 GTADAE
-437 LKGKYHEVLSQL
+437 IKAKYADVIDQL

-473 GEVKLILDEDGH
+473 GEVKLILDENGR
-485 CIDVKKRTSGESEA
+485 CIDVKKRTSGESES

-540 TLLQA
+540 ALLQA

-564 ILEGVRGGPYEQI
+564 ILEGVRGTPYEQI

-586 SKAVYEEKPKGHY
+586 SKALYEEKPKGHY

-617 DLAIHRIMTAQ
+617 DLAIHRIMTDM
-628 LKGMDKDTMVLRY
+628 LKGTEKETMILRY
-641 SDFAEKASK
+641 TDFAERASK
-650 QSSEREIIAMQ
+650 QSSEREVIAMQ

-673 YARRHLGECYEGRIS
+673 YARRHLGECYEGTIS

-717 MLTEGIRLSDPV
+717 SLTEGVRLTDPA
-729 SGKNWSLG
+729 SGKTWSLG
-737 DTMMITIV
+737 DKMMITIV

-758 APASTK
+758 APAAKA

>member
-1 MTRFVQPRV
+1 
-10 KDGAVFLCYDRM
+10 
-22 SAAVW
+22 
-27 PLGRVGQ
+27 
-34 LAHDW
+34 
-39 QRCGTLEAAAM
+39 
-50 EEQGEKN
+50 
-57 IMAMR
+57 MR

-76 KDLKSKFGGDRG
+76 KELKQKFGGER
-88 SDRKVMEAV
+88 SADRKVMEAL
-97 DQLVHEAVICQRQG
+97 DELVREAVVCQRQG

-152 RFTRGAMP
+152 RFTKGAMP
-160 GDIVLVEKFEHPRV
+160 GDDVLVEKFEHPRV
-174 EGSDEGEILAIL
+174 EGSDEGAILAIL
-186 EEKNDLVGTARRIEG
+186 TEKNDLVGTVRRVEG
-201 RLKFVPDD
+201 RLRFVPDD
-209 CPAISMQMMR
+209 CPAITMPLAR

-226 DGDKVAVEILQRGN
+226 DGDKVAVEILNRGS

-268 AQDIR
+268 AKDIR
-273 SRFPDKVREEAKK
+273 TRFPDKVRDEAKK
-286 LENAEVSEK
+286 FEGAEVSEK
-295 DTEGRMDLR
+295 DCEGRMDLR

-320 DAISLTKTPEGGFEL
+320 DAISLTRTSDGGFEL

-345 VKPGSELDN
+345 VKPGTELDN
-354 EAFNRATSV
+354 EAFSRATSV

-371 MLPKQLS
+371 MLPKALS

-383 LNEGVLRLAFSCL
+383 LNENELRLAFSCL
-396 MHLDKDGNL
+396 MRLDKEGNL
-405 IDYRFVKSIIRSRVK
+405 TDYRFVKSIIRSRVK

-431 GSADDE
+431 GTADAE
-437 LKGKYHEVLSQL
+437 IKAKYADVIDQL

-473 GEVKLILDEDGH
+473 GEVKLILDENGR
-485 CIDVKKRTSGESEA
+485 CIDVKKRTSGESES

-540 TLLQA
+540 ALLQA

-564 ILEGVRGGPYEQI
+564 ILEGVRGTPYEQI

-586 SKAVYEEKPKGHY
+586 SKALYEEKPKGHY

-617 DLAIHRIMTAQ
+617 DLAIHRIMTDM
-628 LKGMDKDTMVLRY
+628 LKGTEKETMILRY
-641 SDFAEKASK
+641 TDFAERASK
-650 QSSEREIIAMQ
+650 QSSEREVIAMQ

-673 YARRHLGECYEGRIS
+673 YARRHLGECYEGTIS

-717 MLTEGIRLSDPV
+717 SLTEGVRLTDPA
-729 SGKNWSLG
+729 SGKTWSLG
-737 DTMMITIV
+737 DKMMITIV

-758 APASTK
+758 APAAKV

>member
-1 MTRFVQPRV
+1 
-10 KDGAVFLCYDRM
+10 M
-22 SAAVW
+22 S
-27 PLGRVGQ
+27 
-34 LAHDW
+34 
-39 QRCGTLEAAAM
+39 
-50 EEQGEKN
+50 
-57 IMAMR
+57 MR

-76 KDLKSKFGGDRG
+76 KELKQKFGGERG
-88 SDRKVMEAV
+88 ADRKVMEAL
-97 DQLVHEAVICQRQG
+97 DELVREAVVCQRQG

-152 RFTRGAMP
+152 RFTKGAMP
-160 GDIVLVEKFEHPRV
+160 GDDVLVEKFEHPRV
-174 EGSDEGEILAIL
+174 EGSDEGAILAIL
-186 EEKNDLVGTARRIEG
+186 TEKNDLVGTVRRVEG
-201 RLKFVPDD
+201 RLRFVPDD
-209 CPAISMQMMR
+209 CPAITMPLAR

-226 DGDKVAVEILQRGN
+226 DGDKVAVEILNRGS

-268 AQDIR
+268 AKDIR
-273 SRFPDKVREEAKK
+273 TRFPDKVRDEAKK
-286 LENAEVSEK
+286 FEGAEVSEK
-295 DTEGRMDLR
+295 DCEGRMDLR

-320 DAISLTKTPEGGFEL
+320 DAISLTRTSDGGFEL

-354 EAFNRATSV
+354 EAFSRATSV

-371 MLPKQLS
+371 MLPKALS

-383 LNEGVLRLAFSCL
+383 LNENELRLAFSCL
-396 MHLDKDGNL
+396 MRLDKEGNL
-405 IDYRFVKSIIRSRVK
+405 TDYRFVKSIIRSRVK

-431 GSADDE
+431 GTADAE
-437 LKGKYHEVLSQL
+437 IKAKYADVIDQL

-473 GEVKLILDEDGH
+473 GEVKLILDENGH
-485 CIDVKKRTSGESEA
+485 CIDVKKRTSGESES

-540 TLLQA
+540 ALLQA

-551 FAKDVPTPKELSA
+551 FAKDVPAPKELSA
-564 ILEGVRGGPYEQI
+564 ILEGVRGTPYEQI

-586 SKAVYEEKPKGHY
+586 SKALYEEKPKGHY

-617 DLAIHRIMTAQ
+617 DLAIHRIMTDL
-628 LKGMDKDTMVLRY
+628 LKGTEKETMILRY
-641 SDFAEKASK
+641 TDFAERASK
-650 QSSEREIIAMQ
+650 QSSEREVIAMQ

-673 YARRHLGECYEGRIS
+673 YARRHLGECYEGTIS

-717 MLTEGIRLSDPV
+717 SLTEGVRLTDPA
-729 SGKNWSLG
+729 SGKTWSLG
-737 DTMMITIV
+737 DKMMITIV

-758 APASTK
+758 APAAKA

>member
-1 MTRFVQPRV
+1 
-10 KDGAVFLCYDRM
+10 M
-22 SAAVW
+22 S
-27 PLGRVGQ
+27 
-34 LAHDW
+34 
-39 QRCGTLEAAAM
+39 
-50 EEQGEKN
+50 
-57 IMAMR
+57 MR

-76 KDLKSKFGGDRG
+76 KELKQKFGGERG
-88 SDRKVMEAV
+88 ADRKVMEAL
-97 DQLVHEAVICQRQG
+97 DELVREAVVCQRQG

-152 RFTRGAMP
+152 RFTKGAMP
-160 GDIVLVEKFEHPRV
+160 GDDVLVEKFEHPRV
-174 EGSDEGEILAIL
+174 EGSDEGAILAIL
-186 EEKNDLVGTARRIEG
+186 TEKNDLVGTVRRVEG
-201 RLKFVPDD
+201 RLRFVPDD
-209 CPAISMQMMR
+209 CPAITMPLAR

-226 DGDKVAVEILQRGN
+226 DGDKVAVEILNRGN

-268 AQDIR
+268 AKDIR
-273 SRFPDKVREEAKK
+273 TRFPDKVRDEAKK
-286 LENAEVSEK
+286 FEGVEVSEK
-295 DTEGRMDLR
+295 DCEGRMDLR

-320 DAISLTKTPEGGFEL
+320 DAISLTRTSDGGFEL

-345 VKPGSELDN
+345 VKPGTELDN
-354 EAFNRATSV
+354 EAFSRATSV

-371 MLPKQLS
+371 MLPKALS

-383 LNEGVLRLAFSCL
+383 LNENELRLAFSCL
-396 MHLDKDGNL
+396 MRLDKDGNL
-405 IDYRFVKSIIRSRVK
+405 TDYRFVKSVIRSRVK
-420 GVYSEINALLA
+420 GVYAEINALLA
-431 GSADDE
+431 GTADAE
-437 LKGKYHEVLSQL
+437 IKAKYADVIDQL

-473 GEVKLILDEDGH
+473 GEVKLILDENGR
-485 CIDVKKRTSGESEA
+485 CIDVKKRTSGESES

-540 TLLQA
+540 ALLQA

-551 FAKDVPTPKELSA
+551 FAKEVPTPKELSA
-564 ILEGVRGGPYEQI
+564 ILEGVRGTPYEQI

-586 SKAVYEEKPKGHY
+586 SKALYEEKPKGHY

-617 DLAIHRIMTAQ
+617 DLAIHRIMTDL
-628 LKGMDKDTMVLRY
+628 LKGTEKETMILRY
-641 SDFAEKASK
+641 TDFAERASK
-650 QSSEREIIAMQ
+650 QSSEREVVAMQ

-673 YARRHLGECYEGRIS
+673 YARRHLGECYEGTIS

-717 MLTEGIRLSDPV
+717 SLTEGVRLTDPA
-729 SGKNWSLG
+729 SGKTWSLG
-737 DTMMITIV
+737 DKMMITIV

-758 APASTK
+758 APAAKN

>member
-1 MTRFVQPRV
+1 
-10 KDGAVFLCYDRM
+10 
-22 SAAVW
+22 
-27 PLGRVGQ
+27 
-34 LAHDW
+34 
-39 QRCGTLEAAAM
+39 
-50 EEQGEKN
+50 
-57 IMAMR
+57 MALR
-62 DKIEHAIQNQPCTV
+62 EKIEHAIQNQPCAV

-88 SDRKVMEAV
+88 ADRKVMEAL
-97 DQLVHEAVICQRQG
+97 DALVHDGVICQRQG

-121 DKALLCKVVK
+121 EKALLCKVVK

-160 GDIVLVEKFEHPRV
+160 GDDVLVEKFAHPRV
-174 EGSDEGEILAIL
+174 EGSDEGEILAVL
-186 EEKNDLVGTARRIEG
+186 TEKNDLVGTVRRIEG

-209 CPAISMQMMR
+209 CPAISMQLMR

-226 DGDKVAVEILQRGN
+226 DGDKVAVEILLRGS

-268 AQDIR
+268 AKDIR
-273 SRFPDKVREEAKK
+273 TRFPEKVRDEAKK
-286 LENAEVSEK
+286 FEDLTISEK
-295 DTEGRMDLR
+295 EMKGRMDLR

-320 DAISLTKTPEGGFEL
+320 DAISLTRTSEGGFEL

-345 VKPGSELDN
+345 VKPGTELDN
-354 EAFNRATSV
+354 EAFSRATSV

-371 MLPKQLS
+371 MLPKALS

-383 LNEGVLRLAFSCL
+383 LNEKEVRLAFSCL
-396 MHLDKDGNL
+396 MRLDPDGNL
-405 IDYRFVKSIIRSRVK
+405 TDYRFVKSVICSRVK
-420 GVYSEINALLA
+420 GVYAEINALLA
-431 GSADDE
+431 GTADAE
-437 LKGKYHEVLSQL
+437 IQAKYAEVLDQL

-540 TLLQA
+540 ALLQA

-551 FAKDVPTPKELSA
+551 CAKEVPTPKELSA
-564 ILEGVRGGPYEQI
+564 ILEGVRGTPYEQI

-586 SKAVYEEKPKGHY
+586 SKALYEEKPKGHY

-617 DLAIHRIMTAQ
+617 DLAIHRIMTDV
-628 LKGMDKDTMVLRY
+628 LNGMDKETTILKY
-641 SDFAEKASK
+641 TDFAEKASK
-650 QSSEREIIAMQ
+650 QSSEREVIAMQ

-673 YARRHLGECYEGRIS
+673 YARRHLGECYEGTIS

-699 DNGVEGFV
+699 ENGVEGFV

-717 MLTEGIRLSDPV
+717 TLTEGVRLADPV
-729 SGKNWSLG
+729 SGKSWSLG
-737 DTMMITIV
+737 DSMMITIV

-758 APASTK
+758 APAAKQ

>member
-1 MTRFVQPRV
+1 
-10 KDGAVFLCYDRM
+10 
-22 SAAVW
+22 
-27 PLGRVGQ
+27 
-34 LAHDW
+34 
-39 QRCGTLEAAAM
+39 
-50 EEQGEKN
+50 
-57 IMAMR
+57 MAIR
-62 DKIEHAIQNQPCTV
+62 DKIEHAIQMQPCTV
-76 KDLKSKFGGDRG
+76 KTLKARFGGDRAA
-88 SDRKVMEAV
+88 DRKVMEAL
-97 DQLVHEAVICQRQG
+97 DELVRQAVVCQRQG

-121 DKALLCKVVK
+121 EKALLCKVVK

-141 EDGTSDIFIPG
+141 EDGQSDVFIPG

-160 GDIVLVEKFEHPRV
+160 GDQVLVEKFAHPRV

-186 EEKNDLVGTARRIEG
+186 TEHNNLVGTAKRIDG

-209 CPAISMQMMR
+209 CPAISMQLMR
-219 DCEGGAK
+219 GSEGGAK
-226 DGDKVAVEILQRGN
+226 DGDKVAVEILQRGT

-247 GVAMR
+247 GITMR
-252 FGSSD
+252 FGSAD

-273 SRFPDKVREEAKK
+273 GRFPEEVREEAKK
-286 LENAEVSEK
+286 LEDAVVSEA
-295 DTEGRMDLR
+295 DTKGRLDLR
-304 ALPIFTI
+304 SLPIFTI
-311 DSAETKDID
+311 DSASTKDID
-320 DAISLTKTPEGGFEL
+320 DAISLTRTPEGGFEL
-335 GVHIADVSNY
+335 GVHIADVSHY
-345 VKPGSELDN
+345 VRPGTETDN
-354 EAFNRATSV
+354 EAFRRATSV

-371 MLPKQLS
+371 MLPKALS

-383 LNEGVLRLAFSCL
+383 LNEGELRLAFSCL
-396 MHLDKDGNL
+396 MRLDNNGEL
-405 IDYRFVKSIIRSRVK
+405 TDYRFVKSVIRSRVK

-431 GSADDE
+431 GSTDPE
-437 LKGKYHEVLSQL
+437 LQAKYAEVSEQL

-455 YGHRARLRKERG
+455 YGHRARLRRERG

-473 GEVKLILDEDGH
+473 GEVKLILDEEGR
-485 CIDVKKRTSGESEA
+485 CIDVQKRTSGESEA

-540 TLLQA
+540 ALLTA

-551 FAKDVPTPKELSA
+551 FAKDVPAPKELSA
-564 ILEGVRGGPYEQI
+564 ILEGVRGTAYEQI

-586 SKAVYEEKPKGHY
+586 SKAQYEAKPKGHY

-617 DLAIHRIMTAQ
+617 DLAIHRILTDLLSGTDKETMT
-628 LKGMDKDTMVLRY
+628 LRY
-641 SDFAEKASK
+641 TDFAEQASK
-650 QSSEREIIAMQ
+650 QSSEREVIAMQ

-673 YARRHLGECYEGRIS
+673 YARRHLGESYEGSIS
-688 GVTQRGLFIEL
+688 GVTQRGLFVEM

-707 PASSLTPSGT
+707 PASSLTAAGT
-717 MLTEGIRLSDPV
+717 LLTEGVRLSDPV
-729 SGKNWSLG
+729 SGKNWNLG
-737 DTMMITIV
+737 DRMMITIV
-745 RADVNLGKIDFEV
+745 RADVNLGKVDFE
-758 APASTK
+758 PAQAKG

>member
-1 MTRFVQPRV
+1 
-10 KDGAVFLCYDRM
+10 
-22 SAAVW
+22 
-27 PLGRVGQ
+27 
-34 LAHDW
+34 
-39 QRCGTLEAAAM
+39 
-50 EEQGEKN
+50 
-57 IMAMR
+57 MR

-76 KDLKSKFGGDRG
+76 KELKQKFGGERG
-88 SDRKVMEAV
+88 ADRKVMEAL
-97 DQLVHEAVICQRQG
+97 DELVREAVVCQRQG

-152 RFTRGAMP
+152 RFTKGAMP
-160 GDIVLVEKFEHPRV
+160 GDDVLVEKFEHPRV
-174 EGSDEGEILAIL
+174 EGSDEGAILAIL
-186 EEKNDLVGTARRIEG
+186 TEKNDLVGTVRRVEG
-201 RLKFVPDD
+201 RLRFVPDD
-209 CPAISMQMMR
+209 CPAITMPLAR

-226 DGDKVAVEILQRGN
+226 DGDKVAVEILNRGS

-268 AQDIR
+268 AKDIR
-273 SRFPDKVREEAKK
+273 TRFPDKVRDEAKK
-286 LENAEVSEK
+286 FEGAEVSEK
-295 DTEGRMDLR
+295 DCEGRMDLR

-320 DAISLTKTPEGGFEL
+320 DAISLTRTSDGGFEL

-345 VKPGSELDN
+345 VRPGTELDN
-354 EAFNRATSV
+354 EAFSRATSV

-371 MLPKQLS
+371 MLPKALS

-383 LNEGVLRLAFSCL
+383 LNENELRLAFSCL
-396 MHLDKDGNL
+396 MRLDKEGNL
-405 IDYRFVKSIIRSRVK
+405 TDYRFVKSIIRSRVK

-431 GSADDE
+431 GTADAE
-437 LKGKYHEVLSQL
+437 IKAKYADVIDQL

-473 GEVKLILDEDGH
+473 GEVKLILDENGR
-485 CIDVKKRTSGESEA
+485 CIDVKKRTSGESES

-540 TLLQA
+540 ALLQA

-551 FAKDVPTPKELSA
+551 FAKDIPTPKELSA
-564 ILEGVRGGPYEQI
+564 ILEGVRGTPYEQI

-586 SKAVYEEKPKGHY
+586 SKALYEEKPKGHY

-617 DLAIHRIMTAQ
+617 DLAIHRIMTDL
-628 LKGMDKDTMVLRY
+628 LKGTEKETMILRY
-641 SDFAEKASK
+641 TDFAERASK
-650 QSSEREIIAMQ
+650 QSSEREVIAMQ

-673 YARRHLGECYEGRIS
+673 YARRHLGECYEGTIS

-717 MLTEGIRLSDPV
+717 SLTEGVRLTDPA
-729 SGKNWSLG
+729 SGKTWSLG
-737 DTMMITIV
+737 DKMMITIV

-758 APASTK
+758 APAAKA

>member
-1 MTRFVQPRV
+1 
-10 KDGAVFLCYDRM
+10 M
-22 SAAVW
+22 S
-27 PLGRVGQ
+27 
-34 LAHDW
+34 
-39 QRCGTLEAAAM
+39 
-50 EEQGEKN
+50 
-57 IMAMR
+57 MR

-76 KDLKSKFGGDRG
+76 RELKQKFGGERG
-88 SDRKVMEAV
+88 ADRKVMEAL
-97 DQLVHEAVICQRQG
+97 DELVREAVVCQRQG

-152 RFTRGAMP
+152 RFTKGAMP
-160 GDIVLVEKFEHPRV
+160 GDDVLVEKFEHPRM
-174 EGSDEGEILAIL
+174 EGSDEGAILAVL
-186 EEKNDLVGTARRIEG
+186 TEKNDLVGTVRRVEG
-201 RLKFVPDD
+201 RLRFVPDD
-209 CPAISMQMMR
+209 CPAITMPLAR

-226 DGDKVAVEILQRGN
+226 DGDKVAVEILNRGN

-268 AQDIR
+268 AKDIR
-273 SRFPDKVREEAKK
+273 TRFPDKVREEAKK
-286 LENAEVSEK
+286 FEGAEISEK
-295 DTEGRMDLR
+295 DCEGRMDLR

-320 DAISLTKTPEGGFEL
+320 DAISLTRTSDGGFEL

-345 VKPGSELDN
+345 VKPGTELDN
-354 EAFNRATSV
+354 EAFSRATSV

-371 MLPKQLS
+371 MLPKALS

-383 LNEGVLRLAFSCL
+383 LNENELRLAFSCL
-396 MHLDKDGNL
+396 MRLDKDGNL
-405 IDYRFVKSIIRSRVK
+405 TDYRFVKSIIRSRVK
-420 GVYSEINALLA
+420 GVYAEINALLA
-431 GSADDE
+431 GTADAE
-437 LKGKYHEVLSQL
+437 IKAKYADVIDQL

-473 GEVKLILDEDGH
+473 GEVKLILDENGR
-485 CIDVKKRTSGESEA
+485 CIDVKKRTSGESES

-540 TLLQA
+540 ALLQA
-545 CGINDH
+545 SGINDH
-551 FAKDVPTPKELSA
+551 FAKEVPTPKELSA
-564 ILEGVRGGPYEQI
+564 ILEGVRGTPYEQI

-586 SKAVYEEKPKGHY
+586 SKALYEEKPKGHY

-617 DLAIHRIMTAQ
+617 DLAIHRIMTDL
-628 LKGMDKDTMVLRY
+628 LKGTEKETMILRY
-641 SDFAEKASK
+641 TDFAERASK
-650 QSSEREIIAMQ
+650 QSSEREVVAMQ

-673 YARRHLGECYEGRIS
+673 YARRHLGECYEGTIS

-717 MLTEGIRLSDPV
+717 SLTEGVRLTDPV
-729 SGKNWSLG
+729 SGKSWSLG
-737 DTMMITIV
+737 DKMMITIV

-758 APASTK
+758 APAAKN

>member
-1 MTRFVQPRV
+1 
-10 KDGAVFLCYDRM
+10 M
-22 SAAVW
+22 S
-27 PLGRVGQ
+27 
-34 LAHDW
+34 
-39 QRCGTLEAAAM
+39 
-50 EEQGEKN
+50 
-57 IMAMR
+57 MR

-76 KDLKSKFGGDRG
+76 KELKQKFGGERG
-88 SDRKVMEAV
+88 ADRKVMEAL
-97 DQLVHEAVICQRQG
+97 DELVREAVVCQRQG

-152 RFTRGAMP
+152 RFTKGAMP
-160 GDIVLVEKFEHPRV
+160 GDDVLVEKFEHPRV
-174 EGSDEGEILAIL
+174 EGSDEGAILAIL
-186 EEKNDLVGTARRIEG
+186 TEKNDLVGTVRRVEG
-201 RLKFVPDD
+201 RLRFVPDD
-209 CPAISMQMMR
+209 CPAITMPLAR

-226 DGDKVAVEILQRGN
+226 DGDKVAVEILNRGN

-268 AQDIR
+268 AKDIR
-273 SRFPDKVREEAKK
+273 TRFPDKVRDEAKK
-286 LENAEVSEK
+286 FEGAEVSEK
-295 DTEGRMDLR
+295 DCEGRMDLR

-320 DAISLTKTPEGGFEL
+320 DAISLTRTSDGGFEL

-345 VKPGSELDN
+345 VKPGTELDN
-354 EAFNRATSV
+354 EAFSRATSV

-371 MLPKQLS
+371 MLPKALS

-383 LNEGVLRLAFSCL
+383 LNENELRLAFSCL
-396 MHLDKDGNL
+396 MRLDKEGNL
-405 IDYRFVKSIIRSRVK
+405 TDYRFVKSIIRSRVK

-431 GSADDE
+431 GTADAE
-437 LKGKYHEVLSQL
+437 IKAKYADVIDQL

-473 GEVKLILDEDGH
+473 GEVKLILDENGR
-485 CIDVKKRTSGESEA
+485 CIDVKKRTSGESES

-540 TLLQA
+540 ALLQA

-564 ILEGVRGGPYEQI
+564 ILEGVRGTPYEQI

-586 SKAVYEEKPKGHY
+586 SKALYEEKPKGHY

-617 DLAIHRIMTAQ
+617 DLDIHRIMTDM
-628 LKGMDKDTMVLRY
+628 LKGTEKETMILRY
-641 SDFAEKASK
+641 TDFAERASK
-650 QSSEREIIAMQ
+650 QSSEREVIAMQ

-673 YARRHLGECYEGRIS
+673 YARRHLGECYEGTIS

-717 MLTEGIRLSDPV
+717 SLTEGVRLTDPA
-729 SGKNWSLG
+729 SGKTWSLG
-737 DTMMITIV
+737 DKMMITIV

-758 APASTK
+758 APAAKA

>member
-1 MTRFVQPRV
+1 
-10 KDGAVFLCYDRM
+10 
-22 SAAVW
+22 
-27 PLGRVGQ
+27 
-34 LAHDW
+34 
-39 QRCGTLEAAAM
+39 
-50 EEQGEKN
+50 
-57 IMAMR
+57 MAIR
-62 DKIEHAIQNQPCTV
+62 DKIEHAIQMQPCTV
-76 KDLKSKFGGDRG
+76 KTLKARFGGDRAA
-88 SDRKVMEAV
+88 DRKVMEAL
-97 DQLVHEAVICQRQG
+97 DELVRQAVVCQRQG

-121 DKALLCKVVK
+121 EKALLCKVVK

-141 EDGTSDIFIPG
+141 EDGQSDVFIPG

-160 GDIVLVEKFEHPRV
+160 GDQVLVEKFAHPRV

-186 EEKNDLVGTARRIEG
+186 TEHNNLVGTAKRIDG

-209 CPAISMQMMR
+209 CPAISMQLMR
-219 DCEGGAK
+219 GSEGGAK
-226 DGDKVAVEILQRGN
+226 DGDKVAVEILQRGT

-247 GVAMR
+247 GVTMR
-252 FGSSD
+252 FGSAD

-273 SRFPDKVREEAKK
+273 GRFPEEVREEAKK
-286 LENAEVSEK
+286 LEDAAVSEA
-295 DTEGRMDLR
+295 DTKGRLDLR
-304 ALPIFTI
+304 GLPIFTI
-311 DSAETKDID
+311 DSASTKDID
-320 DAISLTKTPEGGFEL
+320 DAISLTRTPEGGFEL
-335 GVHIADVSNY
+335 GVHIADVSHY
-345 VKPGSELDN
+345 VRPGTETDN
-354 EAFNRATSV
+354 EAFRRATSV

-371 MLPKQLS
+371 MLPKALS

-383 LNEGVLRLAFSCL
+383 LNEGELRLAFSCL
-396 MHLDKDGNL
+396 MRLDNNGEL
-405 IDYRFVKSIIRSRVK
+405 TDYRFVKSVIRSRVK

-431 GSADDE
+431 GSTDPE
-437 LKGKYHEVLSQL
+437 LQAKYAEVSEQL

-455 YGHRARLRKERG
+455 YGHRARLRRERG

-473 GEVKLILDEDGH
+473 GEVKLILDEEGR
-485 CIDVKKRTSGESEA
+485 CIDVQKRTSGESEA

-540 TLLQA
+540 ALLTA

-551 FAKDVPTPKELSA
+551 FAKDVPAPKELSA
-564 ILEGVRGGPYEQI
+564 ILEGVRGTAYEQI

-586 SKAVYEEKPKGHY
+586 SKAQYEAKPKGHY

-617 DLAIHRIMTAQ
+617 DLAIHRILTDLLSGTDKETMT
-628 LKGMDKDTMVLRY
+628 LRY
-641 SDFAEKASK
+641 TDFAEQAAK
-650 QSSEREIIAMQ
+650 QSSEREVIAMQ

-673 YARRHLGECYEGRIS
+673 YARRHLGESYEGGIS
-688 GVTQRGLFIEL
+688 GVTQRGLFVEM

-707 PASSLTPSGT
+707 PASSLTAAGT
-717 MLTEGIRLSDPV
+717 LLTEGVRLSDPV
-729 SGKNWSLG
+729 SGKNWNLG
-737 DTMMITIV
+737 DRMMITIV
-745 RADVNLGKIDFEV
+745 RADVNLGKVDFE
-758 APASTK
+758 PAQAKG

>member
-1 MTRFVQPRV
+1 
-10 KDGAVFLCYDRM
+10 M
-22 SAAVW
+22 S
-27 PLGRVGQ
+27 
-34 LAHDW
+34 
-39 QRCGTLEAAAM
+39 
-50 EEQGEKN
+50 
-57 IMAMR
+57 MR

-76 KDLKSKFGGDRG
+76 KELKQKFGGERG
-88 SDRKVMEAV
+88 ADRKVMEAL
-97 DQLVHEAVICQRQG
+97 DELVREAVVCQRQG

-152 RFTRGAMP
+152 RFTKGAMP
-160 GDIVLVEKFEHPRV
+160 GDDVLVEKFEHPRV
-174 EGSDEGEILAIL
+174 EGSDEGAILAIL
-186 EEKNDLVGTARRIEG
+186 TEKNDLVGTVRRVEG
-201 RLKFVPDD
+201 RLRFVPDD
-209 CPAISMQMMR
+209 CPAITMPLAR

-226 DGDKVAVEILQRGN
+226 DGDKVAVEILNRGN

-257 EAKRCA
+257 EAKRGA

-268 AQDIR
+268 AKDIR
-273 SRFPDKVREEAKK
+273 TRFPDKVRDEAKK
-286 LENAEVSEK
+286 FEGAEVSEK
-295 DTEGRMDLR
+295 DCEGRMDLR

-320 DAISLTKTPEGGFEL
+320 DAISLTRTSDGGFEL

-345 VKPGSELDN
+345 VKPGTELDN
-354 EAFNRATSV
+354 EAFSRATSV

-371 MLPKQLS
+371 MLPKALS

-383 LNEGVLRLAFSCL
+383 LNENELRLAFSCL
-396 MHLDKDGNL
+396 MRLDKEGNL
-405 IDYRFVKSIIRSRVK
+405 TDYRFVKSIIRSRVK

-431 GSADDE
+431 GTADAE
-437 LKGKYHEVLSQL
+437 IKAKYADVIDQL

-473 GEVKLILDEDGH
+473 GEVKLILDENGR
-485 CIDVKKRTSGESEA
+485 CIDVKKRTSGESES

-540 TLLQA
+540 ALLQA

-564 ILEGVRGGPYEQI
+564 ILEGVRGTPYEQI

-586 SKAVYEEKPKGHY
+586 SKALYEEKPKGHY

-617 DLAIHRIMTAQ
+617 DLAIHRIMTDL
-628 LKGMDKDTMVLRY
+628 LKGTEKETMILRY
-641 SDFAEKASK
+641 TDFAERASK
-650 QSSEREIIAMQ
+650 QSSEREVIAMQ

-673 YARRHLGECYEGRIS
+673 YARRHLGECYEGTIS

-717 MLTEGIRLSDPV
+717 SLTEGVRLTDPA
-729 SGKNWSLG
+729 SGKTWSLG
-737 DTMMITIV
+737 DKMMITIV

-758 APASTK
+758 APAAKA

>member
-1 MTRFVQPRV
+1 
-10 KDGAVFLCYDRM
+10 M
-22 SAAVW
+22 S
-27 PLGRVGQ
+27 
-34 LAHDW
+34 
-39 QRCGTLEAAAM
+39 
-50 EEQGEKN
+50 
-57 IMAMR
+57 MR

-76 KDLKSKFGGDRG
+76 KELKQKFGGERG
-88 SDRKVMEAV
+88 ADRKVMEAL
-97 DQLVHEAVICQRQG
+97 DELVREAVVCQRQG

-152 RFTRGAMP
+152 RFTKGAMP
-160 GDIVLVEKFEHPRV
+160 GDDVLVEKFEHPRV
-174 EGSDEGEILAIL
+174 EGSDEGAILAIL
-186 EEKNDLVGTARRIEG
+186 TEKNDLVGTVRRVEG
-201 RLKFVPDD
+201 RLRFVPDD
-209 CPAISMQMMR
+209 CPAITMPLAR

-226 DGDKVAVEILQRGN
+226 DGDKVAVEILNRGN

-268 AQDIR
+268 AKDIR
-273 SRFPDKVREEAKK
+273 TRFPDKVRDEAKK
-286 LENAEVSEK
+286 FEGAEVSEK
-295 DTEGRMDLR
+295 DCQGRMDLR

-320 DAISLTKTPEGGFEL
+320 DAISLTRTSDGGFEL

-345 VKPGSELDN
+345 VKPGTELDN
-354 EAFNRATSV
+354 EAFSRATSV

-371 MLPKQLS
+371 MLPKALS

-383 LNEGVLRLAFSCL
+383 LNENELRLAFSCL
-396 MHLDKDGNL
+396 MRLDKEGNL
-405 IDYRFVKSIIRSRVK
+405 TDYRFVKSIIRSRVK

-431 GSADDE
+431 GTADAE
-437 LKGKYHEVLSQL
+437 IKAKYADVIDQL

-473 GEVKLILDEDGH
+473 GEVKLILDENGR
-485 CIDVKKRTSGESEA
+485 CIDVKKRTSGESES

-540 TLLQA
+540 ALLQA

-564 ILEGVRGGPYEQI
+564 ILEGVRGTPYEQI

-586 SKAVYEEKPKGHY
+586 SKALYEEKPKGHY

-617 DLAIHRIMTAQ
+617 DLAIHRIMTDM
-628 LKGMDKDTMVLRY
+628 LKGTEKETMILRY
-641 SDFAEKASK
+641 TDFAERASK
-650 QSSEREIIAMQ
+650 QSSEREVIAMQ

-673 YARRHLGECYEGRIS
+673 YARRHLGECYEGTIS

-717 MLTEGIRLSDPV
+717 SLTEGVRLTDPT
-729 SGKNWSLG
+729 SGKTWSLG
-737 DTMMITIV
+737 DKMMITIV

-758 APASTK
+758 APAAKA